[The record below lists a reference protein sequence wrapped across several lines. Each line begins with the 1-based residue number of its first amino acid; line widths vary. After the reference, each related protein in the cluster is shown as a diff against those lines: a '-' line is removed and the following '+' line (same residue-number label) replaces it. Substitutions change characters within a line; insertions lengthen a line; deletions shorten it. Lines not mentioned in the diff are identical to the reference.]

1 MKSKTKQIIM
11 IGVVLFQS
19 LFAYPLITM
28 AEENESKSVNT
39 ETTLEPKVAL
49 EEKTPQKP
57 SLTNNLKQEKTVL
70 QAGETYETVFPDAAL
85 ATVIAKAATGSEDI
99 TQEVSQTDLNKITS
113 LTGTSKGIVDLTGID
128 LLSKLTSLSIS
139 GNQITDIS
147 ALNGLVNLSNL
158 NVSNNKIT
166 SFNLNANSNLPM
178 LSTVNIRSN
187 NLKNINI
194 QDQPKL
200 RTIECDT
207 GSSSELTEVT
217 LKNLPI
223 LIAVGTGSSAYQ
235 NDIVFSS
242 TPGLSKVILENLPS
256 ISSSVRLDHCAI
268 EELVINNLPKVSMV
282 NISYNKI
289 TTLEG
294 LENLSAVNTLYVSE
308 NLVTEIESM
317 HAFPKLQ
324 QLELGWNALTNVV
337 MDQVTAEKFPLLR
350 TMNVSGNNL
359 IKVNIQD
366 QPKLWTF
373 ECDTGSSSELTEVTL
388 KNLPTLIAAGNGSS
402 AYQDDIVFSSTPG
415 LSKVILENLP
425 STNSEVNLDHCAI
438 EELVINNLPKVSVV
452 DISYNKI
459 TTLEGLENL
468 SAVNTLYVSEN
479 LVTEIESMHAFP
491 KLQKLELRWNAL
503 TNVVMDQV
511 TAEKF
516 PLLRTMNVRG
526 NNLIKVNIQDQPKLW
541 TFECDTGNSSEL
553 TEVTLKNLP
562 TLIAASSGSNGTDND
577 IAFSR
582 TPGLSKVI
590 LENLPSTNSEVN
602 LDHCAIEELVINNLP
617 KVSVL
622 DISYNKITTLEG
634 LENLSAVNTL
644 YVSENLVTEIES
656 MHAFP
661 KLQKLELRWNA
672 LTNVV
677 MDQVTAEK
685 FPLLRTMNVRGN
697 NLIKV
702 NIQDQP
708 KLWTFECDTGNSSEL
723 TEVTLK
729 NLPTLIAASSGSNGT
744 DNDIAFSRTPGLSKV
759 ILENLPS
766 TNSEVNLDHC
776 AIEELVINNLPKV
789 SVLDISYNKITTL
802 EGLENLFAVNTLYAS
817 ENLVTEIESMHAF
830 PKLQKLTV
838 DNNHISVLP
847 TSLKTENPVLTTLS
861 AKNQTITLKQKVIVS
876 DLVLDNEVKNFG
888 QITNAKSISNKGTYQ
903 NDQIKWLFEDIKSV
917 NAVDYQFS
925 ESVQEATI
933 QGTFSGKVTQPIKAS
948 KVPVITADAEMN
960 YPKNEAVSEAAFFK
974 DISASVTDDATLTS
988 DFESVVDLAKAG
1000 TYEVTLNAMNEDG
1013 VEAASVTVLVHIA
1026 KSPAPLITTD
1036 KEITYTKNAEVSI
1049 TEFLAAIHA
1058 KTNDGSPIESD
1069 FATAVNWGTAGDYT
1083 VTLKSTNEDGVEA
1096 IPVEVTVHIAKSPA
1110 PVITA
1115 DKEITY
1121 AKNAEVSITEFLA
1134 AIHAKTNDG
1143 SPIES
1148 DFATAVNWGAA
1159 GDYTVTLRSTNEDGV
1174 EAIPVEVTVHI
1185 VEPPAP
1191 TISNVTFD
1199 VDDVQTTESLEAGEL
1214 ISEPLSPTKEGYT
1227 FIGWYDEKT
1236 GGNKWDFT
1244 TDKMPAYN
1252 IILYAQFSKDTNKAE
1267 AAGGDKPST
1276 PSSIKVSPTGQSES
1290 GNLENRFNV
1299 KLPATGDDNATV
1311 LLVVLGLLMLGLFIR
1326 LTQKKCAK

>member
-57 SLTNNLKQEKTVL
+57 TLTNNLKQEKTVL

-113 LTGTSKGIVDLTGID
+113 LTATSKGIVDLTGID

-178 LSTVNIRSN
+178 LSAVDIRSN
-187 NLKNINI
+187 NLKNINV

-200 RTIECDT
+200 WTFKCDT

-223 LIAVGTGSSAYQ
+223 LIVAGNGSSAYQ

-256 ISSSVRLDHCAI
+256 ISSSVRLD
-268 EELVINNLPKVSMV
+268 
-282 NISYNKI
+282 
-289 TTLEG
+289 
-294 LENLSAVNTLYVSE
+294 
-308 NLVTEIESM
+308 
-317 HAFPKLQ
+317 
-324 QLELGWNALTNVV
+324 
-337 MDQVTAEKFPLLR
+337 R
-350 TMNVSGNNL
+350 
-359 IKVNIQD
+359 
-366 QPKLWTF
+366 
-373 ECDTGSSSELTEVTL
+373 
-388 KNLPTLIAAGNGSS
+388 
-402 AYQDDIVFSSTPG
+402 
-415 LSKVILENLP
+415 
-425 STNSEVNLDHCAI
+425 CAI

-452 DISYNKI
+452 IISYNKI

-491 KLQKLELRWNAL
+491 KLQKLELGWNAL

-526 NNLIKVNIQDQPKLW
+526 NNLIKINIQDQPKLW
-541 TFECDTGNSSEL
+541 TFECDTGSSSEL

-562 TLIAASSGSNGTDND
+562 ILIVAGNGSSAYQND
-577 IAFSR
+577 IVFSS

-590 LENLPSTNSEVN
+590 LENLPSISSSVR
-602 LDHCAIEELVINNLP
+602 LDRCAIEELVINNLP
-617 KVSVL
+617 KVSVVI
-622 DISYNKITTLEG
+622 ISYNKITTLEG

-644 YVSENLVTEIES
+644 YVSENLVTEIENL
-656 MHAFP
+656 HAFP
-661 KLQKLELRWNA
+661 KLQ
-672 LTNVV
+672 T
-677 MDQVTAEK
+677 
-685 FPLLRTMNVRGN
+685 
-697 NLIKV
+697 
-702 NIQDQP
+702 
-708 KLWTFECDTGNSSEL
+708 
-723 TEVTLK
+723 
-729 NLPTLIAASSGSNGT
+729 
-744 DNDIAFSRTPGLSKV
+744 
-759 ILENLPS
+759 
-766 TNSEVNLDHC
+766 
-776 AIEELVINNLPKV
+776 
-789 SVLDISYNKITTL
+789 
-802 EGLENLFAVNTLYAS
+802 
-817 ENLVTEIESMHAF
+817 
-830 PKLQKLTV
+830 LTV

-861 AKNQTITLKQKVIVS
+861 AMNQTITLKQKVIVS

-888 QITNAKSISNKGTYQ
+888 QITTAKSISNKGTYQ
-903 NDQIKWLFEDIKSV
+903 NNQIKWLFEDIKSV

-925 ESVQEATI
+925 EPVQEATI

-948 KVPVITADAEMN
+948 KVPVISADAEMN
-960 YPKNEAVSEAAFFK
+960 YPKNETVSEAAFFK

-988 DFESVVDLAKAG
+988 DFESVVDFAKAG
-1000 TYEVTLNAMNEDG
+1000 TYEVTLNAVNEDG
-1013 VEAASVTVLVHIA
+1013 VKAASVTVLVHIA
-1026 KSPAPLITTD
+1026 KSPAPVITAD
-1036 KEITYTKNAEVSI
+1036 KEITYAKNAEVSI

-1058 KTNDGSPIESD
+1058 KTSDGSPIESD
-1069 FATAVNWGTAGDYT
+1069 FATAVKWGTAGDYT
-1083 VTLKSTNEDGVEA
+1083 VTLRSTNEDGVEA

-1134 AIHAKTNDG
+1134 AIHAKTSDG

-1148 DFATAVNWGAA
+1148 DFATAVKWGTA

-1174 EAIPVEVTVHI
+1174 EAIPVEVKVHI
-1185 VEPPAP
+1185 VEPLAP

-1227 FIGWYDEKT
+1227 FIGWYDSKT

-1290 GNLENRFNV
+1290 GNLENRSNI

-1311 LLVVLGLLMLGLFIR
+1311 LLVGFGLLMLGLFIR
-1326 LTQKKCAK
+1326 LTQKKRAK

>member
-1 MKSKTKQIIM
+1 
-11 IGVVLFQS
+11 
-19 LFAYPLITM
+19 
-28 AEENESKSVNT
+28 
-39 ETTLEPKVAL
+39 
-49 EEKTPQKP
+49 
-57 SLTNNLKQEKTVL
+57 
-70 QAGETYETVFPDAAL
+70 
-85 ATVIAKAATGSEDI
+85 
-99 TQEVSQTDLNKITS
+99 
-113 LTGTSKGIVDLTGID
+113 
-128 LLSKLTSLSIS
+128 
-139 GNQITDIS
+139 
-147 ALNGLVNLSNL
+147 
-158 NVSNNKIT
+158 
-166 SFNLNANSNLPM
+166 
-178 LSTVNIRSN
+178 
-187 NLKNINI
+187 
-194 QDQPKL
+194 
-200 RTIECDT
+200 
-207 GSSSELTEVT
+207 
-217 LKNLPI
+217 
-223 LIAVGTGSSAYQ
+223 
-235 NDIVFSS
+235 
-242 TPGLSKVILENLPS
+242 
-256 ISSSVRLDHCAI
+256 
-268 EELVINNLPKVSMV
+268 
-282 NISYNKI
+282 
-289 TTLEG
+289 
-294 LENLSAVNTLYVSE
+294 
-308 NLVTEIESM
+308 
-317 HAFPKLQ
+317 
-324 QLELGWNALTNVV
+324 
-337 MDQVTAEKFPLLR
+337 
-350 TMNVSGNNL
+350 
-359 IKVNIQD
+359 
-366 QPKLWTF
+366 
-373 ECDTGSSSELTEVTL
+373 
-388 KNLPTLIAAGNGSS
+388 
-402 AYQDDIVFSSTPG
+402 
-415 LSKVILENLP
+415 
-425 STNSEVNLDHCAI
+425 
-438 EELVINNLPKVSVV
+438 
-452 DISYNKI
+452 
-459 TTLEGLENL
+459 
-468 SAVNTLYVSEN
+468 
-479 LVTEIESMHAFP
+479 EIESMHAFP

-526 NNLIKVNIQDQPKLW
+526 NNLIKINIQDQPKLW

-602 LDHCAIEELVINNLP
+602 LDNCAIEELVINNLP

-644 YVSENLVTEIES
+644 YV
-656 MHAFP
+656 
-661 KLQKLELRWNA
+661 
-672 LTNVV
+672 
-677 MDQVTAEK
+677 
-685 FPLLRTMNVRGN
+685 
-697 NLIKV
+697 
-702 NIQDQP
+702 
-708 KLWTFECDTGNSSEL
+708 
-723 TEVTLK
+723 
-729 NLPTLIAASSGSNGT
+729 
-744 DNDIAFSRTPGLSKV
+744 
-759 ILENLPS
+759 
-766 TNSEVNLDHC
+766 
-776 AIEELVINNLPKV
+776 
-789 SVLDISYNKITTL
+789 
-802 EGLENLFAVNTLYAS
+802 S

-933 QGTFSGKVTQPIKAS
+933 QGTFSGKVIQPIKAS

-1026 KSPAPLITTD
+1026 KSPAPVITTD

-1069 FATAVNWGTAGDYT
+1069 FATVVNWGTAGDYT

>member
-57 SLTNNLKQEKTVL
+57 TLTNNLKQEKTVL

-113 LTGTSKGIVDLTGID
+113 LTATSKGIVDLTGID

-178 LSTVNIRSN
+178 LSAVDIRSN
-187 NLKNINI
+187 NLKNINV

-200 RTIECDT
+200 WTFKCDT

-217 LKNLPI
+217 LKNLPT
-223 LIAVGTGSSAYQ
+223 LIVAGNGSSAYQ

-256 ISSSVRLDHCAI
+256 ISSSVRLDRCAI

-282 NISYNKI
+282 NISN
-289 TTLEG
+289 
-294 LENLSAVNTLYVSE
+294 
-308 NLVTEIESM
+308 
-317 HAFPKLQ
+317 
-324 QLELGWNALTNVV
+324 
-337 MDQVTAEKFPLLR
+337 
-350 TMNVSGNNL
+350 
-359 IKVNIQD
+359 
-366 QPKLWTF
+366 
-373 ECDTGSSSELTEVTL
+373 
-388 KNLPTLIAAGNGSS
+388 
-402 AYQDDIVFSSTPG
+402 
-415 LSKVILENLP
+415 
-425 STNSEVNLDHCAI
+425 
-438 EELVINNLPKVSVV
+438 
-452 DISYNKI
+452 NKI

-491 KLQKLELRWNAL
+491 KLQKLELGWNAL

-526 NNLIKVNIQDQPKLW
+526 NNLIKINIQDQPKLW
-541 TFECDTGNSSEL
+541 TFECDTGSSSEL

-562 TLIAASSGSNGTDND
+562 ILIAVGNGSSAYQDD
-577 IAFSR
+577 IVFSS

-590 LENLPSTNSEVN
+590 LENLPSTSSEVK

-617 KVSVL
+617 KVSVVI
-622 DISYNKITTLEG
+622 ISYNKITTLEG
-634 LENLSAVNTL
+634 LENLSAVSKIDA
-644 YVSENLVTEIES
+644 YENLVTEIENL
-656 MHAFP
+656 HAFP
-661 KLQKLELRWNA
+661 KLQ
-672 LTNVV
+672 T
-677 MDQVTAEK
+677 
-685 FPLLRTMNVRGN
+685 
-697 NLIKV
+697 
-702 NIQDQP
+702 
-708 KLWTFECDTGNSSEL
+708 
-723 TEVTLK
+723 
-729 NLPTLIAASSGSNGT
+729 
-744 DNDIAFSRTPGLSKV
+744 
-759 ILENLPS
+759 
-766 TNSEVNLDHC
+766 
-776 AIEELVINNLPKV
+776 
-789 SVLDISYNKITTL
+789 
-802 EGLENLFAVNTLYAS
+802 
-817 ENLVTEIESMHAF
+817 
-830 PKLQKLTV
+830 LTV

-861 AKNQTITLKQKVIVS
+861 AMNQTITLKQKVIVS

-888 QITNAKSISNKGTYQ
+888 QITTAKSISNKGTYQ
-903 NDQIKWLFEDIKSV
+903 NNQIKWLFEDIKSV

-925 ESVQEATI
+925 EPVQEATI

-948 KVPVITADAEMN
+948 KVPVISADAEMN
-960 YPKNEAVSEAAFFK
+960 YPKNETVSEAAFFK

-988 DFESVVDLAKAG
+988 DFESVVDFAKAG
-1000 TYEVTLNAMNEDG
+1000 TYEVTLNAVNEDG
-1013 VEAASVTVLVHIA
+1013 VKAASVTVLVHIA
-1026 KSPAPLITTD
+1026 KSPAPVITAD

-1049 TEFLAAIHA
+1049 TEYLAAIHA

-1083 VTLKSTNEDGVEA
+1083 VTLRSTNEDGVEA

-1134 AIHAKTNDG
+1134 AIHAKTSDG

-1148 DFATAVNWGAA
+1148 DFATAVIWSTA
-1159 GDYTVTLRSTNEDGV
+1159 GDYTVTLKSTNEDGV
-1174 EAIPVEVTVHI
+1174 EAIPVEVKVHI
-1185 VEPPAP
+1185 VEPLAP

-1199 VDDVQTTESLEAGEL
+1199 VDDVQTTESLEDGEL

-1227 FIGWYDEKT
+1227 FIGWYDSKT

-1290 GNLENRFNV
+1290 GNLENRSNI

-1311 LLVVLGLLMLGLFIR
+1311 LLVGFGLLMLGLFIR
-1326 LTQKKCAK
+1326 LTQKKRAK

>member
-57 SLTNNLKQEKTVL
+57 TLTNNLKQEKTVL

-113 LTGTSKGIVDLTGID
+113 LTATSKGIVDLTGID

-178 LSTVNIRSN
+178 LSAVDIRSN
-187 NLKNINI
+187 NLKNINV

-200 RTIECDT
+200 WTFKCDT

-217 LKNLPI
+217 LKNLPT
-223 LIAVGTGSSAYQ
+223 LIVAGNGSSAYQ

-256 ISSSVRLDHCAI
+256 ISSSVRLDRCAI

-282 NISYNKI
+282 NISN
-289 TTLEG
+289 
-294 LENLSAVNTLYVSE
+294 
-308 NLVTEIESM
+308 
-317 HAFPKLQ
+317 
-324 QLELGWNALTNVV
+324 
-337 MDQVTAEKFPLLR
+337 
-350 TMNVSGNNL
+350 
-359 IKVNIQD
+359 
-366 QPKLWTF
+366 
-373 ECDTGSSSELTEVTL
+373 
-388 KNLPTLIAAGNGSS
+388 
-402 AYQDDIVFSSTPG
+402 
-415 LSKVILENLP
+415 
-425 STNSEVNLDHCAI
+425 
-438 EELVINNLPKVSVV
+438 
-452 DISYNKI
+452 NKI

-491 KLQKLELRWNAL
+491 KLQKLELGWNAL

-526 NNLIKVNIQDQPKLW
+526 NNLIKINIQDQPKLW
-541 TFECDTGNSSEL
+541 TFECDTGSSSEL

-562 TLIAASSGSNGTDND
+562 ILIAVGNGSSAYQDD
-577 IAFSR
+577 IVFSS

-590 LENLPSTNSEVN
+590 LENLPSTSSEVK

-617 KVSVL
+617 KVSVVI
-622 DISYNKITTLEG
+622 ISYNKITTLEG
-634 LENLSAVNTL
+634 LENLSAVSKIDA
-644 YVSENLVTEIES
+644 YENLVTEIENL
-656 MHAFP
+656 HAFP
-661 KLQKLELRWNA
+661 KLQ
-672 LTNVV
+672 T
-677 MDQVTAEK
+677 
-685 FPLLRTMNVRGN
+685 
-697 NLIKV
+697 
-702 NIQDQP
+702 
-708 KLWTFECDTGNSSEL
+708 
-723 TEVTLK
+723 
-729 NLPTLIAASSGSNGT
+729 
-744 DNDIAFSRTPGLSKV
+744 
-759 ILENLPS
+759 
-766 TNSEVNLDHC
+766 
-776 AIEELVINNLPKV
+776 
-789 SVLDISYNKITTL
+789 
-802 EGLENLFAVNTLYAS
+802 
-817 ENLVTEIESMHAF
+817 
-830 PKLQKLTV
+830 LTV

-861 AKNQTITLKQKVIVS
+861 AMNQTITLKQKVIVL

-888 QITNAKSISNKGTYQ
+888 QITTAKSISNKGTYQ
-903 NDQIKWLFEDIKSV
+903 NNQIKWLFEDIKSV

-925 ESVQEATI
+925 EPVQEATI

-948 KVPVITADAEMN
+948 KVPVISADAEMN
-960 YPKNEAVSEAAFFK
+960 YPKNETVSEAAFFK

-988 DFESVVDLAKAG
+988 DFESVVDFAKAG
-1000 TYEVTLNAMNEDG
+1000 TYEVTLNAVNEDG
-1013 VEAASVTVLVHIA
+1013 VKAASVTVLVHIA
-1026 KSPAPLITTD
+1026 KSPAPVITAD

-1049 TEFLAAIHA
+1049 TEYLAAMHA

-1083 VTLKSTNEDGVEA
+1083 VTLRSTNEDGVEA

-1134 AIHAKTNDG
+1134 AIHAKTSDG

-1148 DFATAVNWGAA
+1148 DFATAVIWSTA
-1159 GDYTVTLRSTNEDGV
+1159 GDYTVTLKSTNEDGV
-1174 EAIPVEVTVHI
+1174 EAIPVEVKVHI
-1185 VEPPAP
+1185 VEPLAP

-1227 FIGWYDEKT
+1227 FIGWYDSKT

-1290 GNLENRFNV
+1290 GNLENRSNI

-1311 LLVVLGLLMLGLFIR
+1311 LLVGFGLLMLGLFIR
-1326 LTQKKCAK
+1326 LTQKKRAK

>member
-57 SLTNNLKQEKTVL
+57 TLTNNLKQEKTVL

-113 LTGTSKGIVDLTGID
+113 LTATSKGIVDLTGID

-178 LSTVNIRSN
+178 LSAVDIRSN
-187 NLKNINI
+187 NLKNINV

-200 RTIECDT
+200 WTFKCDT

-217 LKNLPI
+217 LKNLPT
-223 LIAVGTGSSAYQ
+223 LIVAGNGSSAYQ

-256 ISSSVRLDHCAI
+256 ISSSVRLDRCAI

-282 NISYNKI
+282 NISN
-289 TTLEG
+289 
-294 LENLSAVNTLYVSE
+294 
-308 NLVTEIESM
+308 
-317 HAFPKLQ
+317 
-324 QLELGWNALTNVV
+324 
-337 MDQVTAEKFPLLR
+337 
-350 TMNVSGNNL
+350 
-359 IKVNIQD
+359 
-366 QPKLWTF
+366 
-373 ECDTGSSSELTEVTL
+373 
-388 KNLPTLIAAGNGSS
+388 
-402 AYQDDIVFSSTPG
+402 
-415 LSKVILENLP
+415 
-425 STNSEVNLDHCAI
+425 
-438 EELVINNLPKVSVV
+438 
-452 DISYNKI
+452 NKI

-491 KLQKLELRWNAL
+491 KLQKLELGWNAL

-526 NNLIKVNIQDQPKLW
+526 NNLIKINIQDQPKLW
-541 TFECDTGNSSEL
+541 TFECDTGSSSEL

-562 TLIAASSGSNGTDND
+562 ILIAVGNGSSAYQDD
-577 IAFSR
+577 IVFSS

-590 LENLPSTNSEVN
+590 LENLPSTSSEVK

-617 KVSVL
+617 KVSVVI
-622 DISYNKITTLEG
+622 ISYNKITTLEG
-634 LENLSAVNTL
+634 LENLSAVSKIDA
-644 YVSENLVTEIES
+644 YENLVTEIENL
-656 MHAFP
+656 HAFP
-661 KLQKLELRWNA
+661 KLQ
-672 LTNVV
+672 T
-677 MDQVTAEK
+677 
-685 FPLLRTMNVRGN
+685 
-697 NLIKV
+697 
-702 NIQDQP
+702 
-708 KLWTFECDTGNSSEL
+708 
-723 TEVTLK
+723 
-729 NLPTLIAASSGSNGT
+729 
-744 DNDIAFSRTPGLSKV
+744 
-759 ILENLPS
+759 
-766 TNSEVNLDHC
+766 
-776 AIEELVINNLPKV
+776 
-789 SVLDISYNKITTL
+789 
-802 EGLENLFAVNTLYAS
+802 
-817 ENLVTEIESMHAF
+817 
-830 PKLQKLTV
+830 LTV

-861 AKNQTITLKQKVIVS
+861 AMNQTITLKQKVIVS

-888 QITNAKSISNKGTYQ
+888 QITTAKSISNKGTYQ
-903 NDQIKWLFEDIKSV
+903 NNQIKWLFEDIKSV

-925 ESVQEATI
+925 EPVQEATI

-948 KVPVITADAEMN
+948 KVPVISADAEMN
-960 YPKNEAVSEAAFFK
+960 YPKNETVSEAAFFK

-988 DFESVVDLAKAG
+988 DFESVVDFAKAG
-1000 TYEVTLNAMNEDG
+1000 TYEVTLNAVNEDG
-1013 VEAASVTVLVHIA
+1013 VKAASVTVLVHIA
-1026 KSPAPLITTD
+1026 KSPAPVITAD

-1049 TEFLAAIHA
+1049 TEYFAAIHA

-1069 FATAVNWGTAGDYT
+1069 FATAVNWGTAGDYTVTLRSTNEDGVEAIPVEVTVHIAKSPAPVITADKEITYAKNAEVSITEFLAAIHAKTSDGSSIEADLDTAVTWGPAGGYTVTLRSTNEDGVEAIPVEVTVHIAKSPAPVITADKEITYAKNAEVSITEFLAAIHAKTSDGSSIEADLDTAVTWGTAGGYTVTLRSTNEDGVEAIPVEVTVHIAKSPAPVITADKEITYAKNAEVSITEFLAAIHAKTSDGSSIEADLDTAVTWGTAGGYTVTLRSTNEDGVEAIPVEVTVHIAKSPAPVITADKEITYAKNAEVSITEFLAAIHAKTSDGSPIDSDFATAVIWSTAGDYT

-1134 AIHAKTNDG
+1134 AIHAKTSDG

-1148 DFATAVNWGAA
+1148 DFATAVIWSTA
-1159 GDYTVTLRSTNEDGV
+1159 GDYTVTLKSTNEDGV
-1174 EAIPVEVTVHI
+1174 EAIPVEVKVHI
-1185 VEPPAP
+1185 VEPLAP

-1227 FIGWYDEKT
+1227 FIGWYDSKT

-1290 GNLENRFNV
+1290 GNLENRSNI

-1311 LLVVLGLLMLGLFIR
+1311 LLVGFGLLMLGLFIR
-1326 LTQKKCAK
+1326 LTQKKRAK

>member
-57 SLTNNLKQEKTVL
+57 TLTNNLKQEKTVL

-113 LTGTSKGIVDLTGID
+113 LTATSKGIVDLTGID

-178 LSTVNIRSN
+178 LSAVDIRSN
-187 NLKNINI
+187 NLKNINV

-200 RTIECDT
+200 WTFKCDT

-217 LKNLPI
+217 LKNLPT
-223 LIAVGTGSSAYQ
+223 LIVAGNGSSAYQ

-256 ISSSVRLDHCAI
+256 ISSSVRLDRCAI

-282 NISYNKI
+282 NISN
-289 TTLEG
+289 
-294 LENLSAVNTLYVSE
+294 
-308 NLVTEIESM
+308 
-317 HAFPKLQ
+317 
-324 QLELGWNALTNVV
+324 
-337 MDQVTAEKFPLLR
+337 
-350 TMNVSGNNL
+350 
-359 IKVNIQD
+359 
-366 QPKLWTF
+366 
-373 ECDTGSSSELTEVTL
+373 
-388 KNLPTLIAAGNGSS
+388 
-402 AYQDDIVFSSTPG
+402 
-415 LSKVILENLP
+415 
-425 STNSEVNLDHCAI
+425 
-438 EELVINNLPKVSVV
+438 
-452 DISYNKI
+452 NKI

-491 KLQKLELRWNAL
+491 KLQKLELGWNAL

-526 NNLIKVNIQDQPKLW
+526 NNLIKINIQDQPKLW
-541 TFECDTGNSSEL
+541 TFECDTGSSSEL

-562 TLIAASSGSNGTDND
+562 ILIAVGNGSSAYQDD
-577 IAFSR
+577 IVFSS

-590 LENLPSTNSEVN
+590 LENLPSTSSEVK

-617 KVSVL
+617 KVSVVI
-622 DISYNKITTLEG
+622 ISYNKITTLEG
-634 LENLSAVNTL
+634 LENLSAVSKIDA
-644 YVSENLVTEIES
+644 YENLVTEIENL
-656 MHAFP
+656 HAFP
-661 KLQKLELRWNA
+661 KLQ
-672 LTNVV
+672 T
-677 MDQVTAEK
+677 
-685 FPLLRTMNVRGN
+685 
-697 NLIKV
+697 
-702 NIQDQP
+702 
-708 KLWTFECDTGNSSEL
+708 
-723 TEVTLK
+723 
-729 NLPTLIAASSGSNGT
+729 
-744 DNDIAFSRTPGLSKV
+744 
-759 ILENLPS
+759 
-766 TNSEVNLDHC
+766 
-776 AIEELVINNLPKV
+776 
-789 SVLDISYNKITTL
+789 
-802 EGLENLFAVNTLYAS
+802 
-817 ENLVTEIESMHAF
+817 
-830 PKLQKLTV
+830 LTV

-861 AKNQTITLKQKVIVS
+861 AMNQTITLKQKVIVS

-888 QITNAKSISNKGTYQ
+888 QITTAKSISNKGTYQ
-903 NDQIKWLFEDIKSV
+903 NNQIKWLFEDIKSV

-925 ESVQEATI
+925 EPVQEATI

-948 KVPVITADAEMN
+948 KVPVISADAEMN
-960 YPKNEAVSEAAFFK
+960 YPKNETVSEAAFFK

-988 DFESVVDLAKAG
+988 DFESVVDFAKAG
-1000 TYEVTLNAMNEDG
+1000 TYEVTLNAVNEDG
-1013 VEAASVTVLVHIA
+1013 VKAASVTVLVHIA
-1026 KSPAPLITTD
+1026 KSPAPVITAD

-1049 TEFLAAIHA
+1049 TEYLAAIHA
-1058 KTNDGSPIESD
+1058 KTNDGSSIESD
-1069 FATAVNWGTAGDYT
+1069 FATAVKWGTAGDYT
-1083 VTLKSTNEDGVEA
+1083 VTLRSTNEDGVEA

-1134 AIHAKTNDG
+1134 AIHAKTSDG
-1143 SPIES
+1143 SSIEA
-1148 DFATAVNWGAA
+1148 DLDTAVTWGTA
-1159 GDYTVTLRSTNEDGV
+1159 GDYTVTLKSTNEDGV
-1174 EAIPVEVTVHI
+1174 EAIPVEVKVHI
-1185 VEPPAP
+1185 VEPLAP

-1227 FIGWYDEKT
+1227 FIGWYDSKT

-1290 GNLENRFNV
+1290 GNLENRSNI

-1311 LLVVLGLLMLGLFIR
+1311 LLVGFGLLMLGLFIR
-1326 LTQKKCAK
+1326 LTQKKRAK

>member
-1 MKSKTKQIIM
+1 MNSKTKQIIM

-39 ETTLEPKVAL
+39 ETTLEPKVAH
-49 EEKTPQKP
+49 EEKTPQKTT
-57 SLTNNLKQEKTVL
+57 LTNNLKQVKTVL
-70 QAGETYETVFPDAAL
+70 QSGETYETVFPDAAL
-85 ATVIAKAATGSEDI
+85 ATVIAKAATGSEEI

-113 LTGTSKGIVDLTGID
+113 LTATSKGIVDLTGID
-128 LLSKLTSLSIS
+128 LLSKLISLSIS

-147 ALNGLVNLSNL
+147 ALNGLTNLSNL

-187 NLKNINI
+187 NLKNINV

-207 GSSSELTEVT
+207 GSSSELIEVT

-308 NLVTEIESM
+308 NLVTEIE
-317 HAFPKLQ
+317 
-324 QLELGWNALTNVV
+324 N
-337 MDQVTAEKFPLLR
+337 
-350 TMNVSGNNL
+350 
-359 IKVNIQD
+359 
-366 QPKLWTF
+366 
-373 ECDTGSSSELTEVTL
+373 
-388 KNLPTLIAAGNGSS
+388 
-402 AYQDDIVFSSTPG
+402 
-415 LSKVILENLP
+415 
-425 STNSEVNLDHCAI
+425 
-438 EELVINNLPKVSVV
+438 
-452 DISYNKI
+452 
-459 TTLEGLENL
+459 
-468 SAVNTLYVSEN
+468 
-479 LVTEIESMHAFP
+479 MHAFP
-491 KLQKLELRWNAL
+491 KLQKLELGWNAL

-526 NNLIKVNIQDQPKLW
+526 NNLIKINIQDQPKLW
-541 TFECDTGNSSEL
+541 TFECDTGSSSEL

-562 TLIAASSGSNGTDND
+562 ILIAIGNGSSAYQDD
-577 IAFSR
+577 IVFSS

-590 LENLPSTNSEVN
+590 LENLPSTSSEVK

-617 KVSVL
+617 KVSVVI
-622 DISYNKITTLEG
+622 ISYNKITTLEG
-634 LENLSAVNTL
+634 LENLSAVSKIDA
-644 YVSENLVTEIES
+644 YENLVTEIENL
-656 MHAFP
+656 HAFP
-661 KLQKLELRWNA
+661 KLQ
-672 LTNVV
+672 T
-677 MDQVTAEK
+677 
-685 FPLLRTMNVRGN
+685 
-697 NLIKV
+697 
-702 NIQDQP
+702 
-708 KLWTFECDTGNSSEL
+708 
-723 TEVTLK
+723 
-729 NLPTLIAASSGSNGT
+729 
-744 DNDIAFSRTPGLSKV
+744 
-759 ILENLPS
+759 
-766 TNSEVNLDHC
+766 
-776 AIEELVINNLPKV
+776 
-789 SVLDISYNKITTL
+789 
-802 EGLENLFAVNTLYAS
+802 
-817 ENLVTEIESMHAF
+817 
-830 PKLQKLTV
+830 LTV

-861 AKNQTITLKQKVIVS
+861 AMNQTITLKQKVIVS

-888 QITNAKSISNKGTYQ
+888 QITTAKSISNKGTYQ
-903 NDQIKWLFEDIKSV
+903 NNQIKWLFEDIKSV

-925 ESVQEATI
+925 EPVQEATI

-948 KVPVITADAEMN
+948 KVPVIRADAEMN
-960 YPKNEAVSEAAFFK
+960 YPKNETVSEAAFFK
-974 DISASVTDDATLTS
+974 DISASVTDDATLAS
-988 DFESVVDLAKAG
+988 DFESVVDFAKAG
-1000 TYEVTLNAMNEDG
+1000 TYEVTLNAVNEDG
-1013 VEAASVTVLVHIA
+1013 VKAASVTVLVHIA
-1026 KSPAPLITTD
+1026 KSPAPVITTD

-1083 VTLKSTNEDGVEA
+1083 VTLRSTNEDGVEAIPIEVIVHISKSPAPVITADKEITYTKNAEVSIMEFLAAIHAKTNDGSPIESDFATAVNWGTAGDYTVTLRSTNEDGVEA

-1148 DFATAVNWGAA
+1148 DFATAVTWSTA

-1185 VEPPAP
+1185 VEPLAP

-1214 ISEPLSPTKEGYT
+1214 ISEPLSPTKESYT
-1227 FIGWYDEKT
+1227 FIGWYDSKT

-1252 IILYAQFSKDTNKAE
+1252 IILYAQFSEDTNKAE

-1276 PSSIKVSPTGQSES
+1276 PSSIKISPTGQSES
-1290 GNLENRFNV
+1290 GNLENRSNV

-1311 LLVVLGLLMLGLFIR
+1311 LLVGLGLLMLGLFIR
-1326 LTQKKCAK
+1326 FTQKKHAK

>member
-57 SLTNNLKQEKTVL
+57 TLTNNLKQEKTVL

-113 LTGTSKGIVDLTGID
+113 LTATSKGIVDLTGID

-178 LSTVNIRSN
+178 LSAVDIRSN
-187 NLKNINI
+187 NLKNINV

-200 RTIECDT
+200 WTFKCDT

-217 LKNLPI
+217 LKNLPT
-223 LIAVGTGSSAYQ
+223 LIVAGNGSSAYQ

-256 ISSSVRLDHCAI
+256 ISSSVRLDRCAI

-282 NISYNKI
+282 NISN
-289 TTLEG
+289 
-294 LENLSAVNTLYVSE
+294 
-308 NLVTEIESM
+308 
-317 HAFPKLQ
+317 
-324 QLELGWNALTNVV
+324 
-337 MDQVTAEKFPLLR
+337 
-350 TMNVSGNNL
+350 
-359 IKVNIQD
+359 
-366 QPKLWTF
+366 
-373 ECDTGSSSELTEVTL
+373 
-388 KNLPTLIAAGNGSS
+388 
-402 AYQDDIVFSSTPG
+402 
-415 LSKVILENLP
+415 
-425 STNSEVNLDHCAI
+425 
-438 EELVINNLPKVSVV
+438 
-452 DISYNKI
+452 NKI

-491 KLQKLELRWNAL
+491 KLQKLELGWNAL

-526 NNLIKVNIQDQPKLW
+526 NNLIKINIQDQPKLW
-541 TFECDTGNSSEL
+541 TFECDTGSSSEL

-562 TLIAASSGSNGTDND
+562 IFIAVGNGSSAYQDD
-577 IAFSR
+577 IVFSS

-590 LENLPSTNSEVN
+590 LENLPSTSSEVK

-617 KVSVL
+617 KVSVVI
-622 DISYNKITTLEG
+622 ISYNKITTLEG
-634 LENLSAVNTL
+634 LENLSAVSKIDA
-644 YVSENLVTEIES
+644 YENLVTEIENL
-656 MHAFP
+656 HAFP
-661 KLQKLELRWNA
+661 KLQ
-672 LTNVV
+672 T
-677 MDQVTAEK
+677 
-685 FPLLRTMNVRGN
+685 
-697 NLIKV
+697 
-702 NIQDQP
+702 
-708 KLWTFECDTGNSSEL
+708 
-723 TEVTLK
+723 
-729 NLPTLIAASSGSNGT
+729 
-744 DNDIAFSRTPGLSKV
+744 
-759 ILENLPS
+759 
-766 TNSEVNLDHC
+766 
-776 AIEELVINNLPKV
+776 
-789 SVLDISYNKITTL
+789 
-802 EGLENLFAVNTLYAS
+802 
-817 ENLVTEIESMHAF
+817 
-830 PKLQKLTV
+830 LTV

-861 AKNQTITLKQKVIVS
+861 AMNQTITLKQKVIVS

-888 QITNAKSISNKGTYQ
+888 QITTAKSISNKGTYQ
-903 NDQIKWLFEDIKSV
+903 NNQIKWLFEDIKSV

-925 ESVQEATI
+925 EPVQEATI

-948 KVPVITADAEMN
+948 KVPVISADAEMN
-960 YPKNEAVSEAAFFK
+960 YPKNETVSEAAFFK

-988 DFESVVDLAKAG
+988 DFESVVDFAKAG
-1000 TYEVTLNAMNEDG
+1000 TYEVTLNAVNEDG
-1013 VEAASVTVLVHIA
+1013 VKAASVTVLVHIA
-1026 KSPAPLITTD
+1026 KSPAPVITAD

-1049 TEFLAAIHA
+1049 TEYLAAIHA

-1083 VTLKSTNEDGVEA
+1083 VTLRSTNEDGVEA

-1134 AIHAKTNDG
+1134 AIHAKTSDG

-1148 DFATAVNWGAA
+1148 DFATAVIWSTA
-1159 GDYTVTLRSTNEDGV
+1159 GDYTVTLKSTNEDGV
-1174 EAIPVEVTVHI
+1174 EAIPVEVKVHI
-1185 VEPPAP
+1185 VEPLAP

-1227 FIGWYDEKT
+1227 FIGWYDSKT

-1290 GNLENRFNV
+1290 GNLENRSNI

-1311 LLVVLGLLMLGLFIR
+1311 LLVGFGLLMLGLFIR
-1326 LTQKKCAK
+1326 LTQKKRAK

>member
-57 SLTNNLKQEKTVL
+57 TLTNNLKQEKTVL

-113 LTGTSKGIVDLTGID
+113 LTATSKGIVDLTGID

-178 LSTVNIRSN
+178 LSAVDIRSN
-187 NLKNINI
+187 NLKNINV

-200 RTIECDT
+200 WTFKCDT

-217 LKNLPI
+217 LKNLPT
-223 LIAVGTGSSAYQ
+223 LIVAGNGSSAYQ

-256 ISSSVRLDHCAI
+256 ISSSVRLDRCAI

-282 NISYNKI
+282 NISNNKI

-294 LENLSAVNTLYVSE
+294 LENLTAVNNLYASE
-308 NLVTEIESM
+308 NLVTEIENI

-324 QLELGWNALTNVV
+324 NLELGWNALTNVV
-337 MDQVTAEKFPLLR
+337 MDQVTAEKLPLLR
-350 TMNVSGNNL
+350 TMDVRGNNL
-359 IKVNIQD
+359 IKINIQD

-388 KNLPTLIAAGNGSS
+388 KNLPILIAVGNGSS

-425 STNSEVNLDHCAI
+425 STSSEVKLDHCAI

-452 DISYNKI
+452 IISYNKI

-468 SAVNTLYVSEN
+468 SAVSKIDAYEN
-479 LVTEIESMHAFP
+479 LVTEIENLHAFP
-491 KLQKLELRWNAL
+491 KLQ
-503 TNVVMDQV
+503 T
-511 TAEKF
+511 
-516 PLLRTMNVRG
+516 
-526 NNLIKVNIQDQPKLW
+526 
-541 TFECDTGNSSEL
+541 
-553 TEVTLKNLP
+553 
-562 TLIAASSGSNGTDND
+562 
-577 IAFSR
+577 
-582 TPGLSKVI
+582 
-590 LENLPSTNSEVN
+590 
-602 LDHCAIEELVINNLP
+602 
-617 KVSVL
+617 
-622 DISYNKITTLEG
+622 
-634 LENLSAVNTL
+634 
-644 YVSENLVTEIES
+644 
-656 MHAFP
+656 
-661 KLQKLELRWNA
+661 
-672 LTNVV
+672 
-677 MDQVTAEK
+677 
-685 FPLLRTMNVRGN
+685 
-697 NLIKV
+697 
-702 NIQDQP
+702 
-708 KLWTFECDTGNSSEL
+708 
-723 TEVTLK
+723 
-729 NLPTLIAASSGSNGT
+729 
-744 DNDIAFSRTPGLSKV
+744 
-759 ILENLPS
+759 
-766 TNSEVNLDHC
+766 
-776 AIEELVINNLPKV
+776 
-789 SVLDISYNKITTL
+789 
-802 EGLENLFAVNTLYAS
+802 
-817 ENLVTEIESMHAF
+817 
-830 PKLQKLTV
+830 LTV

-861 AKNQTITLKQKVIVS
+861 AMNQTITLKQKVIVS

-888 QITNAKSISNKGTYQ
+888 QITTAKSISNKGTYQ
-903 NDQIKWLFEDIKSV
+903 NNQIKWLFEDIKSV

-925 ESVQEATI
+925 EPVQEATI

-948 KVPVITADAEMN
+948 KVPVISADAEMN
-960 YPKNEAVSEAAFFK
+960 YPKNETVSEAAFFK

-988 DFESVVDLAKAG
+988 DFESVVDFAKAG
-1000 TYEVTLNAMNEDG
+1000 TYEVTLNAVNEDG
-1013 VEAASVTVLVHIA
+1013 VKAASVTVLVHIA
-1026 KSPAPLITTD
+1026 KSPAPVITAD

-1049 TEFLAAIHA
+1049 TEYLAAIHA

-1083 VTLKSTNEDGVEA
+1083 VTLRSTNEDGVEA

-1134 AIHAKTNDG
+1134 AIHAKTSDG
-1143 SPIES
+1143 S
-1148 DFATAVNWGAA
+1148 
-1159 GDYTVTLRSTNEDGV
+1159 
-1174 EAIPVEVTVHI
+1174 
-1185 VEPPAP
+1185 
-1191 TISNVTFD
+1191 
-1199 VDDVQTTESLEAGEL
+1199 
-1214 ISEPLSPTKEGYT
+1214 
-1227 FIGWYDEKT
+1227 
-1236 GGNKWDFT
+1236 
-1244 TDKMPAYN
+1244 
-1252 IILYAQFSKDTNKAE
+1252 
-1267 AAGGDKPST
+1267 
-1276 PSSIKVSPTGQSES
+1276 
-1290 GNLENRFNV
+1290 
-1299 KLPATGDDNATV
+1299 
-1311 LLVVLGLLMLGLFIR
+1311 
-1326 LTQKKCAK
+1326 

>member
-57 SLTNNLKQEKTVL
+57 TLTNNLKQEKTVL

-113 LTGTSKGIVDLTGID
+113 LTATSKGIVDLTGID

-178 LSTVNIRSN
+178 LSAVDIRSN
-187 NLKNINI
+187 NLKNINV

-200 RTIECDT
+200 WTFKCDT

-217 LKNLPI
+217 LKNLPT
-223 LIAVGTGSSAYQ
+223 LIVAGNGSSAYQ

-256 ISSSVRLDHCAI
+256 ISSSVRLD
-268 EELVINNLPKVSMV
+268 
-282 NISYNKI
+282 
-289 TTLEG
+289 
-294 LENLSAVNTLYVSE
+294 
-308 NLVTEIESM
+308 
-317 HAFPKLQ
+317 
-324 QLELGWNALTNVV
+324 
-337 MDQVTAEKFPLLR
+337 R
-350 TMNVSGNNL
+350 
-359 IKVNIQD
+359 
-366 QPKLWTF
+366 
-373 ECDTGSSSELTEVTL
+373 
-388 KNLPTLIAAGNGSS
+388 
-402 AYQDDIVFSSTPG
+402 
-415 LSKVILENLP
+415 
-425 STNSEVNLDHCAI
+425 CAI

-452 DISYNKI
+452 IISYNKI

-491 KLQKLELRWNAL
+491 KLQKLELGWNAL

-526 NNLIKVNIQDQPKLW
+526 NNLIKINIQDQPKLW
-541 TFECDTGNSSEL
+541 TFECDTGSSSEL

-562 TLIAASSGSNGTDND
+562 ILIAVGNGSSAYQDD
-577 IAFSR
+577 IVFSS

-590 LENLPSTNSEVN
+590 LENLPSTSSEVK

-617 KVSVL
+617 KVSVVI
-622 DISYNKITTLEG
+622 ISYNKITTLEG
-634 LENLSAVNTL
+634 LENLSAVSKIDA
-644 YVSENLVTEIES
+644 YENLVTEIENL
-656 MHAFP
+656 HAFP
-661 KLQKLELRWNA
+661 KLQ
-672 LTNVV
+672 T
-677 MDQVTAEK
+677 
-685 FPLLRTMNVRGN
+685 
-697 NLIKV
+697 
-702 NIQDQP
+702 
-708 KLWTFECDTGNSSEL
+708 
-723 TEVTLK
+723 
-729 NLPTLIAASSGSNGT
+729 
-744 DNDIAFSRTPGLSKV
+744 
-759 ILENLPS
+759 
-766 TNSEVNLDHC
+766 
-776 AIEELVINNLPKV
+776 
-789 SVLDISYNKITTL
+789 
-802 EGLENLFAVNTLYAS
+802 
-817 ENLVTEIESMHAF
+817 
-830 PKLQKLTV
+830 LTV

-861 AKNQTITLKQKVIVS
+861 AMNQTITLKQKVIVS

-888 QITNAKSISNKGTYQ
+888 QITTAKSISNKGTYQ
-903 NDQIKWLFEDIKSV
+903 NNQIKWLFEDIKSV

-925 ESVQEATI
+925 EPVQEATI

-948 KVPVITADAEMN
+948 KVPVISADAEMN
-960 YPKNEAVSEAAFFK
+960 YPKNETVSEAAFFK

-988 DFESVVDLAKAG
+988 DFESVVDFAKAG
-1000 TYEVTLNAMNEDG
+1000 TYEVTLNAVNEDG
-1013 VEAASVTVLVHIA
+1013 VKAASVTVLVHIA
-1026 KSPAPLITTD
+1026 KSPAPVITAD

-1049 TEFLAAIHA
+1049 TEYLAAIHA

-1083 VTLKSTNEDGVEA
+1083 VTLRSTNEDGVEA

-1134 AIHAKTNDG
+1134 AIHAKTSDG
-1143 SPIES
+1143 SSIEA
-1148 DFATAVNWGAA
+1148 DLDTAVTWGTA

-1185 VEPPAP
+1185 AKSPAP
-1191 TISNVTFD
+1191 VIT
-1199 VDDVQTTESLEAGEL
+1199 A
-1214 ISEPLSPTKEGYT
+1214 
-1227 FIGWYDEKT
+1227 
-1236 GGNKWDFT
+1236 
-1244 TDKMPAYN
+1244 DK
-1252 IILYAQFSKDTNKAE
+1252 
-1267 AAGGDKPST
+1267 
-1276 PSSIKVSPTGQSES
+1276 
-1290 GNLENRFNV
+1290 
-1299 KLPATGDDNATV
+1299 
-1311 LLVVLGLLMLGLFIR
+1311 
-1326 LTQKKCAK
+1326 

>member
-57 SLTNNLKQEKTVL
+57 TLTNNLKQEKTVL

-113 LTGTSKGIVDLTGID
+113 LTATSKGIVDLTGID

-178 LSTVNIRSN
+178 LSAVDIRSN
-187 NLKNINI
+187 NLKNINV

-200 RTIECDT
+200 WTFKCDT

-217 LKNLPI
+217 LKNLPT
-223 LIAVGTGSSAYQ
+223 LIVAGNGSSAYQ

-256 ISSSVRLDHCAI
+256 ISSSVRLDRCAI

-282 NISYNKI
+282 NISN
-289 TTLEG
+289 
-294 LENLSAVNTLYVSE
+294 
-308 NLVTEIESM
+308 
-317 HAFPKLQ
+317 
-324 QLELGWNALTNVV
+324 
-337 MDQVTAEKFPLLR
+337 
-350 TMNVSGNNL
+350 
-359 IKVNIQD
+359 
-366 QPKLWTF
+366 
-373 ECDTGSSSELTEVTL
+373 
-388 KNLPTLIAAGNGSS
+388 
-402 AYQDDIVFSSTPG
+402 
-415 LSKVILENLP
+415 
-425 STNSEVNLDHCAI
+425 
-438 EELVINNLPKVSVV
+438 
-452 DISYNKI
+452 NKI

-491 KLQKLELRWNAL
+491 KLQKLELGWNAL

-526 NNLIKVNIQDQPKLW
+526 NNLIKINIQDQPKLW
-541 TFECDTGNSSEL
+541 TFECDTGSSSEL

-562 TLIAASSGSNGTDND
+562 ILIAVGNGSSAYQDD
-577 IAFSR
+577 IVFSS

-590 LENLPSTNSEVN
+590 LENLPSTSSEVK

-617 KVSVL
+617 KVSVVI
-622 DISYNKITTLEG
+622 ISYNKITTLEG
-634 LENLSAVNTL
+634 LENLSAVSKIDA
-644 YVSENLVTEIES
+644 YENLVTEIENL
-656 MHAFP
+656 HAFP
-661 KLQKLELRWNA
+661 KLQ
-672 LTNVV
+672 T
-677 MDQVTAEK
+677 
-685 FPLLRTMNVRGN
+685 
-697 NLIKV
+697 
-702 NIQDQP
+702 
-708 KLWTFECDTGNSSEL
+708 
-723 TEVTLK
+723 
-729 NLPTLIAASSGSNGT
+729 
-744 DNDIAFSRTPGLSKV
+744 
-759 ILENLPS
+759 
-766 TNSEVNLDHC
+766 
-776 AIEELVINNLPKV
+776 
-789 SVLDISYNKITTL
+789 
-802 EGLENLFAVNTLYAS
+802 
-817 ENLVTEIESMHAF
+817 
-830 PKLQKLTV
+830 LTV

-861 AKNQTITLKQKVIVS
+861 AMNQTITLKQKVIVS

-888 QITNAKSISNKGTYQ
+888 QITTAKSISNKGTYQ
-903 NDQIKWLFEDIKSV
+903 NNQIKWLFEDIKSV

-925 ESVQEATI
+925 EPVQEATI

-948 KVPVITADAEMN
+948 KVPVISADAEMN
-960 YPKNEAVSEAAFFK
+960 YPKNETVSEAAFFK

-988 DFESVVDLAKAG
+988 DFESVVDFAKAG
-1000 TYEVTLNAMNEDG
+1000 TYEVTLNAVNEDG
-1013 VEAASVTVLVHIA
+1013 VKAASVTVLVHIA
-1026 KSPAPLITTD
+1026 KSPAPVITAD

-1049 TEFLAAIHA
+1049 TEYLAAIHA

-1069 FATAVNWGTAGDYT
+1069 FATAVTWGTAGDYT
-1083 VTLKSTNEDGVEA
+1083 VTLRSTNEDGVEA

-1134 AIHAKTNDG
+1134 A
-1143 SPIES
+1143 
-1148 DFATAVNWGAA
+1148 
-1159 GDYTVTLRSTNEDGV
+1159 
-1174 EAIPVEVTVHI
+1174 
-1185 VEPPAP
+1185 
-1191 TISNVTFD
+1191 
-1199 VDDVQTTESLEAGEL
+1199 
-1214 ISEPLSPTKEGYT
+1214 
-1227 FIGWYDEKT
+1227 
-1236 GGNKWDFT
+1236 
-1244 TDKMPAYN
+1244 
-1252 IILYAQFSKDTNKAE
+1252 
-1267 AAGGDKPST
+1267 
-1276 PSSIKVSPTGQSES
+1276 
-1290 GNLENRFNV
+1290 
-1299 KLPATGDDNATV
+1299 
-1311 LLVVLGLLMLGLFIR
+1311 
-1326 LTQKKCAK
+1326 

>member
-57 SLTNNLKQEKTVL
+57 TLTNNLKQEKTVL

-113 LTGTSKGIVDLTGID
+113 LTATSKGIVDLTGID

-178 LSTVNIRSN
+178 LSAVDIRSN
-187 NLKNINI
+187 NLKNINV

-200 RTIECDT
+200 WTFKCDT

-217 LKNLPI
+217 LKNLPT
-223 LIAVGTGSSAYQ
+223 LIVAGNGSSAYQ

-256 ISSSVRLDHCAI
+256 ISSSVRLDRCAI

-282 NISYNKI
+282 NISN
-289 TTLEG
+289 
-294 LENLSAVNTLYVSE
+294 
-308 NLVTEIESM
+308 
-317 HAFPKLQ
+317 
-324 QLELGWNALTNVV
+324 
-337 MDQVTAEKFPLLR
+337 
-350 TMNVSGNNL
+350 
-359 IKVNIQD
+359 
-366 QPKLWTF
+366 
-373 ECDTGSSSELTEVTL
+373 
-388 KNLPTLIAAGNGSS
+388 
-402 AYQDDIVFSSTPG
+402 
-415 LSKVILENLP
+415 
-425 STNSEVNLDHCAI
+425 
-438 EELVINNLPKVSVV
+438 
-452 DISYNKI
+452 NKI

-491 KLQKLELRWNAL
+491 KLQKLELGWNAL

-526 NNLIKVNIQDQPKLW
+526 NNLIKINIQDQPKLW
-541 TFECDTGNSSEL
+541 TFECDTGSSSEL

-562 TLIAASSGSNGTDND
+562 ILIAVGNGSSAYQDD
-577 IAFSR
+577 IVFSS

-590 LENLPSTNSEVN
+590 LENLPSTSSEVK

-617 KVSVL
+617 KVSVVI
-622 DISYNKITTLEG
+622 ISYNKITTLEG
-634 LENLSAVNTL
+634 LENLSAVSKIDA
-644 YVSENLVTEIES
+644 YENLVTEIENL
-656 MHAFP
+656 HAFP
-661 KLQKLELRWNA
+661 KLQ
-672 LTNVV
+672 T
-677 MDQVTAEK
+677 
-685 FPLLRTMNVRGN
+685 
-697 NLIKV
+697 
-702 NIQDQP
+702 
-708 KLWTFECDTGNSSEL
+708 
-723 TEVTLK
+723 
-729 NLPTLIAASSGSNGT
+729 
-744 DNDIAFSRTPGLSKV
+744 
-759 ILENLPS
+759 
-766 TNSEVNLDHC
+766 
-776 AIEELVINNLPKV
+776 
-789 SVLDISYNKITTL
+789 
-802 EGLENLFAVNTLYAS
+802 
-817 ENLVTEIESMHAF
+817 
-830 PKLQKLTV
+830 LTV

-861 AKNQTITLKQKVIVS
+861 AMNQTITLKQKVIVS

-888 QITNAKSISNKGTYQ
+888 QITTAKSISNKGTYQ
-903 NDQIKWLFEDIKSV
+903 NNQIKWLFEDIKSV

-925 ESVQEATI
+925 EPVQEATI

-948 KVPVITADAEMN
+948 KVPVISADAEMN
-960 YPKNEAVSEAAFFK
+960 YPKNETVSEAAFFK

-988 DFESVVDLAKAG
+988 DFESVVDFAKAG
-1000 TYEVTLNAMNEDG
+1000 TYEVTLNAVNEDG
-1013 VEAASVTVLVHIA
+1013 VKAASVTVLVHIA
-1026 KSPAPLITTD
+1026 KSPAPVITAD

-1083 VTLKSTNEDGVEA
+1083 VTLRSTNEDGVEA

-1134 AIHAKTNDG
+1134 AIHAKTSDG

-1148 DFATAVNWGAA
+1148 DFATAVIWSTA
-1159 GDYTVTLRSTNEDGV
+1159 GDYTVTLKSTNEDGV
-1174 EAIPVEVTVHI
+1174 EAIPVEVKVHI
-1185 VEPPAP
+1185 VEPLAP

-1227 FIGWYDEKT
+1227 FIGWYDSKT

-1290 GNLENRFNV
+1290 GNLENRSNI

-1311 LLVVLGLLMLGLFIR
+1311 LLVGFGLLMLGLFIR
-1326 LTQKKCAK
+1326 LTQKKRAK

>member
-57 SLTNNLKQEKTVL
+57 TLTNNLKQEKTVL

-113 LTGTSKGIVDLTGID
+113 LTATSKGIVDLTGID

-178 LSTVNIRSN
+178 LSAVDIRSN
-187 NLKNINI
+187 NLKNINV

-200 RTIECDT
+200 WTFKCDT

-217 LKNLPI
+217 LKNLPT
-223 LIAVGTGSSAYQ
+223 LIVAGNGSSAYQ

-256 ISSSVRLDHCAI
+256 ISSSVRLDRCAI

-282 NISYNKI
+282 NISN
-289 TTLEG
+289 
-294 LENLSAVNTLYVSE
+294 
-308 NLVTEIESM
+308 
-317 HAFPKLQ
+317 
-324 QLELGWNALTNVV
+324 
-337 MDQVTAEKFPLLR
+337 
-350 TMNVSGNNL
+350 
-359 IKVNIQD
+359 
-366 QPKLWTF
+366 
-373 ECDTGSSSELTEVTL
+373 
-388 KNLPTLIAAGNGSS
+388 
-402 AYQDDIVFSSTPG
+402 
-415 LSKVILENLP
+415 
-425 STNSEVNLDHCAI
+425 
-438 EELVINNLPKVSVV
+438 
-452 DISYNKI
+452 NKI

-491 KLQKLELRWNAL
+491 KLQKLELGWNAL

-526 NNLIKVNIQDQPKLW
+526 NNLIKINIQDQPKLW
-541 TFECDTGNSSEL
+541 TFECDTGSSSEL

-562 TLIAASSGSNGTDND
+562 ILIAVGNGSSAYQDD
-577 IAFSR
+577 IVFSS

-590 LENLPSTNSEVN
+590 LENLPSTSSEVK

-617 KVSVL
+617 KVSV
-622 DISYNKITTLEG
+622 
-634 LENLSAVNTL
+634 
-644 YVSENLVTEIES
+644 
-656 MHAFP
+656 
-661 KLQKLELRWNA
+661 
-672 LTNVV
+672 
-677 MDQVTAEK
+677 
-685 FPLLRTMNVRGN
+685 
-697 NLIKV
+697 
-702 NIQDQP
+702 
-708 KLWTFECDTGNSSEL
+708 
-723 TEVTLK
+723 
-729 NLPTLIAASSGSNGT
+729 
-744 DNDIAFSRTPGLSKV
+744 V
-759 ILENLPS
+759 I
-766 TNSEVNLDHC
+766 
-776 AIEELVINNLPKV
+776 
-789 SVLDISYNKITTL
+789 ISYNKITTL
-802 EGLENLFAVNTLYAS
+802 EGLENLFAVSKIDAY
-817 ENLVTEIESMHAF
+817 ENLVTEIENLHAF
-830 PKLQKLTV
+830 PKLQTLTV

-861 AKNQTITLKQKVIVS
+861 AMNQTITLKQKVIVS

-888 QITNAKSISNKGTYQ
+888 QITTAKSISNKGTYQ
-903 NDQIKWLFEDIKSV
+903 NNQIKWLFEDIKSV

-925 ESVQEATI
+925 EPVQEATI

-948 KVPVITADAEMN
+948 KVPVISADAEMN
-960 YPKNEAVSEAAFFK
+960 YPKNETVSEAAFFK

-988 DFESVVDLAKAG
+988 DFESVVDFAKAG
-1000 TYEVTLNAMNEDG
+1000 TYEVTLNAVNEDG
-1013 VEAASVTVLVHIA
+1013 VKATSVTVLVHIA
-1026 KSPAPLITTD
+1026 KSPAPVITAD

-1049 TEFLAAIHA
+1049 TEYLAAIHA

-1083 VTLKSTNEDGVEA
+1083 VTLRSTNEDGVEA

-1134 AIHAKTNDG
+1134 AIHAKTSDG

-1148 DFATAVNWGAA
+1148 DFATAVIWSTA
-1159 GDYTVTLRSTNEDGV
+1159 GDYTVTLKSTNEDGV
-1174 EAIPVEVTVHI
+1174 EAIPVEVKVHI
-1185 VEPPAP
+1185 VEPLAP

-1214 ISEPLSPTKEGYT
+1214 ISEPLGPTKEGYT
-1227 FIGWYDEKT
+1227 FIGWYDSKT

-1290 GNLENRFNV
+1290 GNLENRSNI

-1311 LLVVLGLLMLGLFIR
+1311 LLVGFGLLMLGLFIR
-1326 LTQKKCAK
+1326 LTQKKRAK

>member
-57 SLTNNLKQEKTVL
+57 TLTNNLKQEKTVL

-113 LTGTSKGIVDLTGID
+113 LTATSKGIVDLTGID

-178 LSTVNIRSN
+178 LSAVDIRSN
-187 NLKNINI
+187 NLKNINV

-200 RTIECDT
+200 WTFKCDT

-217 LKNLPI
+217 LKNLPT
-223 LIAVGTGSSAYQ
+223 LIVAGNGSSAYQ

-256 ISSSVRLDHCAI
+256 ISSSVRLDRCAI

-282 NISYNKI
+282 NISN
-289 TTLEG
+289 
-294 LENLSAVNTLYVSE
+294 
-308 NLVTEIESM
+308 
-317 HAFPKLQ
+317 
-324 QLELGWNALTNVV
+324 
-337 MDQVTAEKFPLLR
+337 
-350 TMNVSGNNL
+350 
-359 IKVNIQD
+359 
-366 QPKLWTF
+366 
-373 ECDTGSSSELTEVTL
+373 
-388 KNLPTLIAAGNGSS
+388 
-402 AYQDDIVFSSTPG
+402 
-415 LSKVILENLP
+415 
-425 STNSEVNLDHCAI
+425 
-438 EELVINNLPKVSVV
+438 
-452 DISYNKI
+452 NKI

-491 KLQKLELRWNAL
+491 KLQKLELGWNAL

-526 NNLIKVNIQDQPKLW
+526 NNLIKINIQDQPKLW
-541 TFECDTGNSSEL
+541 TFECDTGSSSEL

-562 TLIAASSGSNGTDND
+562 ILIAVGNGSSAYQDD
-577 IAFSR
+577 IVFSS

-590 LENLPSTNSEVN
+590 LENLPSTSSEVK

-617 KVSVL
+617 KVSVVI
-622 DISYNKITTLEG
+622 ISYNKITTLEG
-634 LENLSAVNTL
+634 LENLSAVSKIDA
-644 YVSENLVTEIES
+644 YENLVTEIENL
-656 MHAFP
+656 HAFP
-661 KLQKLELRWNA
+661 KLQ
-672 LTNVV
+672 T
-677 MDQVTAEK
+677 
-685 FPLLRTMNVRGN
+685 
-697 NLIKV
+697 
-702 NIQDQP
+702 
-708 KLWTFECDTGNSSEL
+708 
-723 TEVTLK
+723 
-729 NLPTLIAASSGSNGT
+729 
-744 DNDIAFSRTPGLSKV
+744 
-759 ILENLPS
+759 
-766 TNSEVNLDHC
+766 
-776 AIEELVINNLPKV
+776 
-789 SVLDISYNKITTL
+789 
-802 EGLENLFAVNTLYAS
+802 
-817 ENLVTEIESMHAF
+817 
-830 PKLQKLTV
+830 LTV

-861 AKNQTITLKQKVIVS
+861 AMNQTITLKQKVIVS

-888 QITNAKSISNKGTYQ
+888 QITTAKSISNKGTYQ
-903 NDQIKWLFEDIKSV
+903 NNQIKWLFEDIKSV

-925 ESVQEATI
+925 EPVQEATI

-948 KVPVITADAEMN
+948 KVPVISADAEMN
-960 YPKNEAVSEAAFFK
+960 YPKNETVSEAAFFK

-988 DFESVVDLAKAG
+988 DFESVVDFAKAG
-1000 TYEVTLNAMNEDG
+1000 TYEVTLNAVNEDG
-1013 VEAASVTVLVHIA
+1013 VKAASVTVLVHIA
-1026 KSPAPLITTD
+1026 KSPAPVITAD

-1058 KTNDGSPIESD
+1058 KTSDGSSIEAD
-1069 FATAVNWGTAGDYT
+1069 LDTAVTWGTAGDYT
-1083 VTLKSTNEDGVEA
+1083 VTLRSTNEDGVEA

-1134 AIHAKTNDG
+1134 AIHAKTSDG

-1148 DFATAVNWGAA
+1148 DLATAVIWSTA
-1159 GDYTVTLRSTNEDGV
+1159 GDYTVTLKSTNEDGV
-1174 EAIPVEVTVHI
+1174 EAIPVEVKVHI
-1185 VEPPAP
+1185 VEPLAP

-1227 FIGWYDEKT
+1227 FIGWYDSKT

-1290 GNLENRFNV
+1290 GNLENRSNI

-1311 LLVVLGLLMLGLFIR
+1311 LLVGFGLLMLGLFIR
-1326 LTQKKCAK
+1326 LTQKKRAK

>member
-57 SLTNNLKQEKTVL
+57 TLTNNLKQEKTVL

-113 LTGTSKGIVDLTGID
+113 LTATSKGIVDLTGID

-166 SFNLNANSNLPM
+166 SFNLNANSNSPM
-178 LSTVNIRSN
+178 LSAVDIRSN
-187 NLKNINI
+187 NLKNINV

-200 RTIECDT
+200 WTFKCDT

-217 LKNLPI
+217 LKNLPT
-223 LIAVGTGSSAYQ
+223 LIVAGNGSSAYQ

-256 ISSSVRLDHCAI
+256 ISSSVRLDRCAI

-282 NISYNKI
+282 NISN
-289 TTLEG
+289 
-294 LENLSAVNTLYVSE
+294 
-308 NLVTEIESM
+308 
-317 HAFPKLQ
+317 
-324 QLELGWNALTNVV
+324 
-337 MDQVTAEKFPLLR
+337 
-350 TMNVSGNNL
+350 
-359 IKVNIQD
+359 
-366 QPKLWTF
+366 
-373 ECDTGSSSELTEVTL
+373 
-388 KNLPTLIAAGNGSS
+388 
-402 AYQDDIVFSSTPG
+402 
-415 LSKVILENLP
+415 
-425 STNSEVNLDHCAI
+425 
-438 EELVINNLPKVSVV
+438 
-452 DISYNKI
+452 NKI

-491 KLQKLELRWNAL
+491 KLQKLELGWNAL

-526 NNLIKVNIQDQPKLW
+526 NNLIKINIQDQPKLW
-541 TFECDTGNSSEL
+541 TFECDTGSSSEL

-562 TLIAASSGSNGTDND
+562 ILIAVGNGSSAYQDD
-577 IAFSR
+577 IVFSS

-590 LENLPSTNSEVN
+590 LENLPSTSSEVK

-617 KVSVL
+617 KVSVVI
-622 DISYNKITTLEG
+622 ISYNKITTLEG
-634 LENLSAVNTL
+634 LENLSAVSKIDA
-644 YVSENLVTEIES
+644 YENLVTEIENL
-656 MHAFP
+656 HAFP
-661 KLQKLELRWNA
+661 KLQ
-672 LTNVV
+672 T
-677 MDQVTAEK
+677 
-685 FPLLRTMNVRGN
+685 
-697 NLIKV
+697 
-702 NIQDQP
+702 
-708 KLWTFECDTGNSSEL
+708 
-723 TEVTLK
+723 
-729 NLPTLIAASSGSNGT
+729 
-744 DNDIAFSRTPGLSKV
+744 
-759 ILENLPS
+759 
-766 TNSEVNLDHC
+766 
-776 AIEELVINNLPKV
+776 
-789 SVLDISYNKITTL
+789 
-802 EGLENLFAVNTLYAS
+802 
-817 ENLVTEIESMHAF
+817 
-830 PKLQKLTV
+830 LTV

-861 AKNQTITLKQKVIVS
+861 AMNQTITLKQKVIVS

-888 QITNAKSISNKGTYQ
+888 QITTAKSISNKGTYQ
-903 NDQIKWLFEDIKSV
+903 NNQIKWLFEDIKSV

-925 ESVQEATI
+925 EPVQEATI

-948 KVPVITADAEMN
+948 KVPVISADAEMN
-960 YPKNEAVSEAAFFK
+960 YPKNETVSEAAFFK

-988 DFESVVDLAKAG
+988 DFESVVDFAKAG
-1000 TYEVTLNAMNEDG
+1000 TYEVTLNAVNEDG
-1013 VEAASVTVLVHIA
+1013 VKAASVTVLVHIA
-1026 KSPAPLITTD
+1026 KSPAPVITAD

-1049 TEFLAAIHA
+1049 TEYLAAIHA

-1083 VTLKSTNEDGVEA
+1083 VTLRSTNEDGVEA

-1134 AIHAKTNDG
+1134 AIHAKT
-1143 SPIES
+1143 S
-1148 DFATAVNWGAA
+1148 
-1159 GDYTVTLRSTNEDGV
+1159 
-1174 EAIPVEVTVHI
+1174 
-1185 VEPPAP
+1185 
-1191 TISNVTFD
+1191 
-1199 VDDVQTTESLEAGEL
+1199 
-1214 ISEPLSPTKEGYT
+1214 
-1227 FIGWYDEKT
+1227 
-1236 GGNKWDFT
+1236 
-1244 TDKMPAYN
+1244 
-1252 IILYAQFSKDTNKAE
+1252 
-1267 AAGGDKPST
+1267 
-1276 PSSIKVSPTGQSES
+1276 
-1290 GNLENRFNV
+1290 
-1299 KLPATGDDNATV
+1299 
-1311 LLVVLGLLMLGLFIR
+1311 
-1326 LTQKKCAK
+1326 

>member
-57 SLTNNLKQEKTVL
+57 TLTNNLKQEKTVL

-113 LTGTSKGIVDLTGID
+113 LTATSKGIVDLTGID

-178 LSTVNIRSN
+178 LSAVDIRSN
-187 NLKNINI
+187 NLKNINV

-200 RTIECDT
+200 WTFKCDT

-217 LKNLPI
+217 LKNLPT
-223 LIAVGTGSSAYQ
+223 LIVAGNGSSAYQ

-256 ISSSVRLDHCAI
+256 ISSSVRLDRCAI

-282 NISYNKI
+282 NISN
-289 TTLEG
+289 
-294 LENLSAVNTLYVSE
+294 
-308 NLVTEIESM
+308 
-317 HAFPKLQ
+317 
-324 QLELGWNALTNVV
+324 
-337 MDQVTAEKFPLLR
+337 
-350 TMNVSGNNL
+350 
-359 IKVNIQD
+359 
-366 QPKLWTF
+366 
-373 ECDTGSSSELTEVTL
+373 
-388 KNLPTLIAAGNGSS
+388 
-402 AYQDDIVFSSTPG
+402 
-415 LSKVILENLP
+415 
-425 STNSEVNLDHCAI
+425 
-438 EELVINNLPKVSVV
+438 
-452 DISYNKI
+452 NKI

-491 KLQKLELRWNAL
+491 KLQKLELGWNAL

-526 NNLIKVNIQDQPKLW
+526 NNLIKINIQDQPKLW
-541 TFECDTGNSSEL
+541 TFECDTGSSSEL

-562 TLIAASSGSNGTDND
+562 ILIAVGNGSSAYQDD
-577 IAFSR
+577 IVFSS

-590 LENLPSTNSEVN
+590 LENLPSTSSEVK

-617 KVSVL
+617 KVSVVI
-622 DISYNKITTLEG
+622 ISYNKITTLEG
-634 LENLSAVNTL
+634 LENLSAVSKIDA
-644 YVSENLVTEIES
+644 YENLVTEIENL
-656 MHAFP
+656 HAFP
-661 KLQKLELRWNA
+661 KLQ
-672 LTNVV
+672 T
-677 MDQVTAEK
+677 
-685 FPLLRTMNVRGN
+685 
-697 NLIKV
+697 
-702 NIQDQP
+702 
-708 KLWTFECDTGNSSEL
+708 
-723 TEVTLK
+723 
-729 NLPTLIAASSGSNGT
+729 
-744 DNDIAFSRTPGLSKV
+744 
-759 ILENLPS
+759 
-766 TNSEVNLDHC
+766 
-776 AIEELVINNLPKV
+776 
-789 SVLDISYNKITTL
+789 
-802 EGLENLFAVNTLYAS
+802 
-817 ENLVTEIESMHAF
+817 
-830 PKLQKLTV
+830 LTV

-861 AKNQTITLKQKVIVS
+861 AMNQTITLKQKVIVS

-888 QITNAKSISNKGTYQ
+888 QITTAKSISNKGTYQ
-903 NDQIKWLFEDIKSV
+903 NNQIKWLFEDIKSV

-925 ESVQEATI
+925 EPVQEATI

-948 KVPVITADAEMN
+948 KVPVISADAEMN
-960 YPKNEAVSEAAFFK
+960 YPKNETVSEAAFFK

-988 DFESVVDLAKAG
+988 DFESVVDFAKAG
-1000 TYEVTLNAMNEDG
+1000 TYEVTLNAVNEDG
-1013 VEAASVTVLVHIA
+1013 VKAASVTVLVHIA
-1026 KSPAPLITTD
+1026 KSPAPVITAD

-1049 TEFLAAIHA
+1049 TEYLAAIHA

-1069 FATAVNWGTAGDYT
+1069 FATAVTWGTAGDYT
-1083 VTLKSTNEDGVEA
+1083 VTLRSTNEDGVEA

-1134 AIHAKTNDG
+1134 AIHAKT
-1143 SPIES
+1143 S
-1148 DFATAVNWGAA
+1148 D
-1159 GDYTVTLRSTNEDGV
+1159 
-1174 EAIPVEVTVHI
+1174 
-1185 VEPPAP
+1185 
-1191 TISNVTFD
+1191 
-1199 VDDVQTTESLEAGEL
+1199 
-1214 ISEPLSPTKEGYT
+1214 
-1227 FIGWYDEKT
+1227 
-1236 GGNKWDFT
+1236 
-1244 TDKMPAYN
+1244 
-1252 IILYAQFSKDTNKAE
+1252 
-1267 AAGGDKPST
+1267 
-1276 PSSIKVSPTGQSES
+1276 
-1290 GNLENRFNV
+1290 
-1299 KLPATGDDNATV
+1299 
-1311 LLVVLGLLMLGLFIR
+1311 
-1326 LTQKKCAK
+1326 

>member
-57 SLTNNLKQEKTVL
+57 TLTNNLKQEKTVL

-113 LTGTSKGIVDLTGID
+113 LTATSKGIVDLTGID

-178 LSTVNIRSN
+178 LSAVDIRSN
-187 NLKNINI
+187 NLKNINV

-200 RTIECDT
+200 WTFKCDT

-217 LKNLPI
+217 LKNLPT
-223 LIAVGTGSSAYQ
+223 LIVAGNGSSAYQ

-256 ISSSVRLDHCAI
+256 ISSSVRLDRCAI

-282 NISYNKI
+282 NISN
-289 TTLEG
+289 
-294 LENLSAVNTLYVSE
+294 
-308 NLVTEIESM
+308 
-317 HAFPKLQ
+317 
-324 QLELGWNALTNVV
+324 
-337 MDQVTAEKFPLLR
+337 
-350 TMNVSGNNL
+350 
-359 IKVNIQD
+359 
-366 QPKLWTF
+366 
-373 ECDTGSSSELTEVTL
+373 
-388 KNLPTLIAAGNGSS
+388 
-402 AYQDDIVFSSTPG
+402 
-415 LSKVILENLP
+415 
-425 STNSEVNLDHCAI
+425 
-438 EELVINNLPKVSVV
+438 
-452 DISYNKI
+452 NKI

-491 KLQKLELRWNAL
+491 KLQKLELGWNAL

-526 NNLIKVNIQDQPKLW
+526 NNLIKINIQDQPKLW
-541 TFECDTGNSSEL
+541 TFECDTGSSSEL

-562 TLIAASSGSNGTDND
+562 ILIAVGNGSSAYQDD
-577 IAFSR
+577 IVFSS

-590 LENLPSTNSEVN
+590 LENLPSTSSEVK

-617 KVSVL
+617 KVSVVI
-622 DISYNKITTLEG
+622 ISYNKITTLEG
-634 LENLSAVNTL
+634 LENLSAVSKIDA
-644 YVSENLVTEIES
+644 YENLVTEIENL
-656 MHAFP
+656 HAFP
-661 KLQKLELRWNA
+661 KLQ
-672 LTNVV
+672 T
-677 MDQVTAEK
+677 
-685 FPLLRTMNVRGN
+685 
-697 NLIKV
+697 
-702 NIQDQP
+702 
-708 KLWTFECDTGNSSEL
+708 
-723 TEVTLK
+723 
-729 NLPTLIAASSGSNGT
+729 
-744 DNDIAFSRTPGLSKV
+744 
-759 ILENLPS
+759 
-766 TNSEVNLDHC
+766 
-776 AIEELVINNLPKV
+776 
-789 SVLDISYNKITTL
+789 
-802 EGLENLFAVNTLYAS
+802 
-817 ENLVTEIESMHAF
+817 
-830 PKLQKLTV
+830 LTV

-861 AKNQTITLKQKVIVS
+861 AMNQTITLKQKVIVS

-888 QITNAKSISNKGTYQ
+888 QITTAKSISNKGTYQ
-903 NDQIKWLFEDIKSV
+903 NNQIKWLFEDIKSV

-925 ESVQEATI
+925 EPVQEATI

-948 KVPVITADAEMN
+948 KVPVISADAEMN
-960 YPKNEAVSEAAFFK
+960 YPKNETVSEAAFFK

-988 DFESVVDLAKAG
+988 DFESVVDFAKAG
-1000 TYEVTLNAMNEDG
+1000 TYEVTLNAVNEDG
-1013 VEAASVTVLVHIA
+1013 VKAASVTVLVHIA
-1026 KSPAPLITTD
+1026 KSPAPVITAD

-1049 TEFLAAIHA
+1049 TEYLAAIHA

-1069 FATAVNWGTAGDYT
+1069 FATAVTWGTAGDYT
-1083 VTLKSTNEDGVEA
+1083 VTLRSTNEDGVEA

-1134 AIHAKTNDG
+1134 AIHAKT
-1143 SPIES
+1143 
-1148 DFATAVNWGAA
+1148 
-1159 GDYTVTLRSTNEDGV
+1159 
-1174 EAIPVEVTVHI
+1174 
-1185 VEPPAP
+1185 
-1191 TISNVTFD
+1191 
-1199 VDDVQTTESLEAGEL
+1199 
-1214 ISEPLSPTKEGYT
+1214 
-1227 FIGWYDEKT
+1227 
-1236 GGNKWDFT
+1236 
-1244 TDKMPAYN
+1244 
-1252 IILYAQFSKDTNKAE
+1252 
-1267 AAGGDKPST
+1267 
-1276 PSSIKVSPTGQSES
+1276 
-1290 GNLENRFNV
+1290 
-1299 KLPATGDDNATV
+1299 
-1311 LLVVLGLLMLGLFIR
+1311 
-1326 LTQKKCAK
+1326 

>member
-57 SLTNNLKQEKTVL
+57 TLTNNLKQEKTVL

-113 LTGTSKGIVDLTGID
+113 LTATSKGIVDLTGID

-178 LSTVNIRSN
+178 LSAVDIRSN
-187 NLKNINI
+187 NLKNINV

-200 RTIECDT
+200 WTFKCDT

-217 LKNLPI
+217 LKNLPT
-223 LIAVGTGSSAYQ
+223 LIVAGNGSSAYQ

-256 ISSSVRLDHCAI
+256 ISSSVRLDRCAI

-282 NISYNKI
+282 NISN
-289 TTLEG
+289 
-294 LENLSAVNTLYVSE
+294 
-308 NLVTEIESM
+308 
-317 HAFPKLQ
+317 
-324 QLELGWNALTNVV
+324 
-337 MDQVTAEKFPLLR
+337 
-350 TMNVSGNNL
+350 
-359 IKVNIQD
+359 
-366 QPKLWTF
+366 
-373 ECDTGSSSELTEVTL
+373 
-388 KNLPTLIAAGNGSS
+388 
-402 AYQDDIVFSSTPG
+402 
-415 LSKVILENLP
+415 
-425 STNSEVNLDHCAI
+425 
-438 EELVINNLPKVSVV
+438 
-452 DISYNKI
+452 NKI

-491 KLQKLELRWNAL
+491 KLQKLELGWNAL

-526 NNLIKVNIQDQPKLW
+526 NNLIKINIQDQPKLW
-541 TFECDTGNSSEL
+541 TFECDTGSSSEL

-562 TLIAASSGSNGTDND
+562 ILIAVGNGSSAYQDD
-577 IAFSR
+577 IVFSS

-590 LENLPSTNSEVN
+590 LENLPSTSSEVK

-617 KVSVL
+617 KVSVVI
-622 DISYNKITTLEG
+622 ISYNKITTLEG
-634 LENLSAVNTL
+634 LENLSAVSKIDA
-644 YVSENLVTEIES
+644 YENLVTEIENL
-656 MHAFP
+656 HAFP
-661 KLQKLELRWNA
+661 KLQ
-672 LTNVV
+672 T
-677 MDQVTAEK
+677 
-685 FPLLRTMNVRGN
+685 
-697 NLIKV
+697 
-702 NIQDQP
+702 
-708 KLWTFECDTGNSSEL
+708 
-723 TEVTLK
+723 
-729 NLPTLIAASSGSNGT
+729 
-744 DNDIAFSRTPGLSKV
+744 
-759 ILENLPS
+759 
-766 TNSEVNLDHC
+766 
-776 AIEELVINNLPKV
+776 
-789 SVLDISYNKITTL
+789 
-802 EGLENLFAVNTLYAS
+802 
-817 ENLVTEIESMHAF
+817 
-830 PKLQKLTV
+830 LTV

-861 AKNQTITLKQKVIVS
+861 AMNQTITLKQKVIVS

-888 QITNAKSISNKGTYQ
+888 QITTAKSISNKGTYQ
-903 NDQIKWLFEDIKSV
+903 NNQIKWLFEDIKSV

-925 ESVQEATI
+925 EPVQEATI

-948 KVPVITADAEMN
+948 KVPVISADAEMN
-960 YPKNEAVSEAAFFK
+960 YPKNETVSEAAFFK

-988 DFESVVDLAKAG
+988 DFESVVDFAKAG
-1000 TYEVTLNAMNEDG
+1000 TYEVTLNAVNEDG
-1013 VEAASVTVLVHIA
+1013 VKAASVTVLVHIA
-1026 KSPAPLITTD
+1026 KSPAPVITAD

-1058 KTNDGSPIESD
+1058 KTSDGSSIEAD
-1069 FATAVNWGTAGDYT
+1069 LDTAVTWGTAGDYT
-1083 VTLKSTNEDGVEA
+1083 VTLRSTNEDGVEA

-1134 AIHAKTNDG
+1134 AIHAKTSDG
-1143 SPIES
+1143 SSIEG
-1148 DFATAVNWGAA
+1148 DLDTAVIWSTA
-1159 GDYTVTLRSTNEDGV
+1159 GDYTVTLKSTNEDGV
-1174 EAIPVEVTVHI
+1174 EAIPVEVKVHI
-1185 VEPPAP
+1185 VEPLAP

-1227 FIGWYDEKT
+1227 FIGWYDSKT

-1290 GNLENRFNV
+1290 GNLENRSNI

-1311 LLVVLGLLMLGLFIR
+1311 LLVGFGLLMLGLFIR
-1326 LTQKKCAK
+1326 LTQKKRAK

>member
-57 SLTNNLKQEKTVL
+57 TLTNNLKQEKTVL

-113 LTGTSKGIVDLTGID
+113 LTATSKGIVDLTGID

-178 LSTVNIRSN
+178 LSAVDIRSN
-187 NLKNINI
+187 NLKNINV

-200 RTIECDT
+200 WTFKCDT

-217 LKNLPI
+217 LKNLPT
-223 LIAVGTGSSAYQ
+223 LIVAGNGSSAYQ

-256 ISSSVRLDHCAI
+256 ISSSVRLDRCAI

-282 NISYNKI
+282 NISN
-289 TTLEG
+289 
-294 LENLSAVNTLYVSE
+294 
-308 NLVTEIESM
+308 
-317 HAFPKLQ
+317 
-324 QLELGWNALTNVV
+324 
-337 MDQVTAEKFPLLR
+337 
-350 TMNVSGNNL
+350 
-359 IKVNIQD
+359 
-366 QPKLWTF
+366 
-373 ECDTGSSSELTEVTL
+373 
-388 KNLPTLIAAGNGSS
+388 
-402 AYQDDIVFSSTPG
+402 
-415 LSKVILENLP
+415 
-425 STNSEVNLDHCAI
+425 
-438 EELVINNLPKVSVV
+438 
-452 DISYNKI
+452 NKI

-491 KLQKLELRWNAL
+491 KLQKLELGWNAL

-526 NNLIKVNIQDQPKLW
+526 NNLIKINIQDQPKLW
-541 TFECDTGNSSEL
+541 TFECDTGSSSEL

-562 TLIAASSGSNGTDND
+562 ILIAVGNGSSAYQDD
-577 IAFSR
+577 IVFSS

-590 LENLPSTNSEVN
+590 LENLPSTSSEVK

-617 KVSVL
+617 KVSVVI
-622 DISYNKITTLEG
+622 ISYNKITTLEG
-634 LENLSAVNTL
+634 LENLSAVSKIDA
-644 YVSENLVTEIES
+644 YENLVTEIENL
-656 MHAFP
+656 HAFP
-661 KLQKLELRWNA
+661 KLQ
-672 LTNVV
+672 T
-677 MDQVTAEK
+677 
-685 FPLLRTMNVRGN
+685 
-697 NLIKV
+697 
-702 NIQDQP
+702 
-708 KLWTFECDTGNSSEL
+708 
-723 TEVTLK
+723 
-729 NLPTLIAASSGSNGT
+729 
-744 DNDIAFSRTPGLSKV
+744 
-759 ILENLPS
+759 
-766 TNSEVNLDHC
+766 
-776 AIEELVINNLPKV
+776 
-789 SVLDISYNKITTL
+789 
-802 EGLENLFAVNTLYAS
+802 
-817 ENLVTEIESMHAF
+817 
-830 PKLQKLTV
+830 LTV

-861 AKNQTITLKQKVIVS
+861 AMNQTITLKQKVIVS

-888 QITNAKSISNKGTYQ
+888 QITTAKSISNKGTYQ
-903 NDQIKWLFEDIKSV
+903 NNQIKWLFEDIKSV

-925 ESVQEATI
+925 EPVQEATI

-948 KVPVITADAEMN
+948 KVPVISADAEMN
-960 YPKNEAVSEAAFFK
+960 YPKNETVSEAAFFK

-988 DFESVVDLAKAG
+988 DFESVVDFAKAG
-1000 TYEVTLNAMNEDG
+1000 TYEVTLNAVNEDG
-1013 VEAASVTVLVHIA
+1013 VKAASVTVLVHIA
-1026 KSPAPLITTD
+1026 KSPAPVITAD

-1049 TEFLAAIHA
+1049 TEYLAAIHA

-1083 VTLKSTNEDGVEA
+1083 VTLRSTNEDGVEA

-1134 AIHAKTNDG
+1134 AIHAKTSDG
-1143 SPIES
+1143 SSIEA
-1148 DFATAVNWGAA
+1148 DLDTAVTWGTA
-1159 GDYTVTLRSTNEDGV
+1159 GGYTVTLRSTNEDGV

-1185 VEPPAP
+1185 AKSPAP
-1191 TISNVTFD
+1191 VITAD
-1199 VDDVQTTESLEAGEL
+1199 
-1214 ISEPLSPTKEGYT
+1214 KEIT
-1227 FIGWYDEKT
+1227 
-1236 GGNKWDFT
+1236 
-1244 TDKMPAYN
+1244 
-1252 IILYAQFSKDTNKAE
+1252 YAKN
-1267 AAGGDKPST
+1267 
-1276 PSSIKVSPTGQSES
+1276 
-1290 GNLENRFNV
+1290 
-1299 KLPATGDDNATV
+1299 
-1311 LLVVLGLLMLGLFIR
+1311 
-1326 LTQKKCAK
+1326 

>member
-57 SLTNNLKQEKTVL
+57 TLTNNLKQEKTVL

-113 LTGTSKGIVDLTGID
+113 LTATSKGIVDLTGID

-178 LSTVNIRSN
+178 LSAVDIRSN
-187 NLKNINI
+187 NLKNINV

-200 RTIECDT
+200 WTFKCDT

-217 LKNLPI
+217 LKNLPT
-223 LIAVGTGSSAYQ
+223 LIVAGNGSSAYQ

-256 ISSSVRLDHCAI
+256 ISSSVRLDRCAI

-282 NISYNKI
+282 NISN
-289 TTLEG
+289 
-294 LENLSAVNTLYVSE
+294 
-308 NLVTEIESM
+308 
-317 HAFPKLQ
+317 
-324 QLELGWNALTNVV
+324 
-337 MDQVTAEKFPLLR
+337 
-350 TMNVSGNNL
+350 
-359 IKVNIQD
+359 
-366 QPKLWTF
+366 
-373 ECDTGSSSELTEVTL
+373 
-388 KNLPTLIAAGNGSS
+388 
-402 AYQDDIVFSSTPG
+402 
-415 LSKVILENLP
+415 
-425 STNSEVNLDHCAI
+425 
-438 EELVINNLPKVSVV
+438 
-452 DISYNKI
+452 NKI

-491 KLQKLELRWNAL
+491 KLQKLELGWNAL

-526 NNLIKVNIQDQPKLW
+526 NNLIKINIQDQPKLW
-541 TFECDTGNSSEL
+541 TFECDTGSSSEL

-562 TLIAASSGSNGTDND
+562 ILIAVGNGSSAYQDD
-577 IAFSR
+577 IVFSS

-590 LENLPSTNSEVN
+590 LENLPSTSSEVK

-617 KVSVL
+617 KVSVVI
-622 DISYNKITTLEG
+622 ISYNKITTLEG
-634 LENLSAVNTL
+634 LENLSAVSKIDA
-644 YVSENLVTEIES
+644 YENLVTEIENL
-656 MHAFP
+656 HAFP
-661 KLQKLELRWNA
+661 KLQ
-672 LTNVV
+672 T
-677 MDQVTAEK
+677 
-685 FPLLRTMNVRGN
+685 
-697 NLIKV
+697 
-702 NIQDQP
+702 
-708 KLWTFECDTGNSSEL
+708 
-723 TEVTLK
+723 
-729 NLPTLIAASSGSNGT
+729 
-744 DNDIAFSRTPGLSKV
+744 
-759 ILENLPS
+759 
-766 TNSEVNLDHC
+766 
-776 AIEELVINNLPKV
+776 
-789 SVLDISYNKITTL
+789 
-802 EGLENLFAVNTLYAS
+802 
-817 ENLVTEIESMHAF
+817 
-830 PKLQKLTV
+830 LTV

-861 AKNQTITLKQKVIVS
+861 AMNQTITLKQKVIVS

-888 QITNAKSISNKGTYQ
+888 QITTAKSISNKGIYQ
-903 NDQIKWLFEDIKSV
+903 NNQIKWLFEDIKSV

-925 ESVQEATI
+925 EPVQEATI

-948 KVPVITADAEMN
+948 KVPVISADAEMN
-960 YPKNEAVSEAAFFK
+960 YPKNETVSEAAFFK

-988 DFESVVDLAKAG
+988 DFESVVDFAKAG
-1000 TYEVTLNAMNEDG
+1000 TYEVTLNAVNEDG
-1013 VEAASVTVLVHIA
+1013 VKAASVTVLVHIA
-1026 KSPAPLITTD
+1026 KSPAPVITAD

-1049 TEFLAAIHA
+1049 TEYLAAIHA

-1069 FATAVNWGTAGDYT
+1069 FATAVTWGTAGDYT
-1083 VTLKSTNEDGVEA
+1083 VTLRSTNEDGVEA

-1134 AIHAKTNDG
+1134 AIHAKTSDG

-1148 DFATAVNWGAA
+1148 DFATAVIWSTA
-1159 GDYTVTLRSTNEDGV
+1159 GDYTVTLKSTNEDGV
-1174 EAIPVEVTVHI
+1174 EAIPVEVKVHI
-1185 VEPPAP
+1185 VEPLAP

-1227 FIGWYDEKT
+1227 FIGWYDSKT

-1290 GNLENRFNV
+1290 GNLENRSNI

-1311 LLVVLGLLMLGLFIR
+1311 LLVGFGLLMLGLFIR
-1326 LTQKKCAK
+1326 LTQKKRAK

>member
-1 MKSKTKQIIM
+1 M
-11 IGVVLFQS
+11 
-19 LFAYPLITM
+19 
-28 AEENESKSVNT
+28 
-39 ETTLEPKVAL
+39 
-49 EEKTPQKP
+49 
-57 SLTNNLKQEKTVL
+57 KQEKTVL

-113 LTGTSKGIVDLTGID
+113 LTATSKGIVDLTGID

-178 LSTVNIRSN
+178 LSAVDIRSN
-187 NLKNINI
+187 NLKNINV

-223 LIAVGTGSSAYQ
+223 LIVAGNGSSAYQ

-256 ISSSVRLDHCAI
+256 ISSSVRLDRCAI

-282 NISYNKI
+282 NISNNKI

-308 NLVTEIESM
+308 NLVTEIENL

-324 QLELGWNALTNVV
+324 T
-337 MDQVTAEKFPLLR
+337 
-350 TMNVSGNNL
+350 
-359 IKVNIQD
+359 
-366 QPKLWTF
+366 
-373 ECDTGSSSELTEVTL
+373 
-388 KNLPTLIAAGNGSS
+388 
-402 AYQDDIVFSSTPG
+402 
-415 LSKVILENLP
+415 
-425 STNSEVNLDHCAI
+425 
-438 EELVINNLPKVSVV
+438 
-452 DISYNKI
+452 
-459 TTLEGLENL
+459 
-468 SAVNTLYVSEN
+468 
-479 LVTEIESMHAFP
+479 
-491 KLQKLELRWNAL
+491 
-503 TNVVMDQV
+503 
-511 TAEKF
+511 
-516 PLLRTMNVRG
+516 
-526 NNLIKVNIQDQPKLW
+526 
-541 TFECDTGNSSEL
+541 
-553 TEVTLKNLP
+553 
-562 TLIAASSGSNGTDND
+562 
-577 IAFSR
+577 
-582 TPGLSKVI
+582 
-590 LENLPSTNSEVN
+590 
-602 LDHCAIEELVINNLP
+602 
-617 KVSVL
+617 
-622 DISYNKITTLEG
+622 
-634 LENLSAVNTL
+634 
-644 YVSENLVTEIES
+644 
-656 MHAFP
+656 
-661 KLQKLELRWNA
+661 
-672 LTNVV
+672 
-677 MDQVTAEK
+677 
-685 FPLLRTMNVRGN
+685 
-697 NLIKV
+697 
-702 NIQDQP
+702 
-708 KLWTFECDTGNSSEL
+708 
-723 TEVTLK
+723 
-729 NLPTLIAASSGSNGT
+729 
-744 DNDIAFSRTPGLSKV
+744 
-759 ILENLPS
+759 
-766 TNSEVNLDHC
+766 
-776 AIEELVINNLPKV
+776 
-789 SVLDISYNKITTL
+789 
-802 EGLENLFAVNTLYAS
+802 
-817 ENLVTEIESMHAF
+817 
-830 PKLQKLTV
+830 LTV

-861 AKNQTITLKQKVIVS
+861 AMNQTITLKQKVIVS

-888 QITNAKSISNKGTYQ
+888 QITTAKSISNKGTYQ
-903 NDQIKWLFEDIKSV
+903 NNQIKWLFEDIKSV

-925 ESVQEATI
+925 EPVQEATI

-948 KVPVITADAEMN
+948 KVPVISADAEMN
-960 YPKNEAVSEAAFFK
+960 YPKNETVSEAAFFK

-988 DFESVVDLAKAG
+988 DFESVVDFAKAG
-1000 TYEVTLNAMNEDG
+1000 TYEVTLNAVNEDG
-1013 VEAASVTVLVHIA
+1013 VKATSVTVLVHIA
-1026 KSPAPLITTD
+1026 KSPAPVITAD

-1049 TEFLAAIHA
+1049 TEYLAAIHA

-1083 VTLKSTNEDGVEA
+1083 VTLRSTNEDGVEAIPVEVTVHIAKSPAPVITADKEITYTKNAEVSITEYLAAIHAKTNDGSPIESDFATAVNWGTAGDYTVTLRSTNEDGVEAIPVEVTVHIAKSPAPVITADKEITYAKNAEVSITEYLAAIHAKTNDGSPIESDFATAVNWGPAGDYTVTLRSTNDDGVEAIPVEVTVHIAKSPAPVITADKEITYAKNAEVSITEYLAAIHAKTSDGSSIEADLDTAVTWGTVGGYTVTLRSTNEDGVEA

-1134 AIHAKTNDG
+1134 AIHAKTSDG

-1148 DFATAVNWGAA
+1148 DFATAVIWSTA
-1159 GDYTVTLRSTNEDGV
+1159 GDYTVTLKSTNEDGV
-1174 EAIPVEVTVHI
+1174 EAIPVEVKVHI
-1185 VEPPAP
+1185 VEPLAP

-1227 FIGWYDEKT
+1227 FIGWYDSKT

-1290 GNLENRFNV
+1290 GNLENRSNI

-1311 LLVVLGLLMLGLFIR
+1311 LLVGFGLLMLGLFIR
-1326 LTQKKCAK
+1326 LTQKKRAK

>member
-57 SLTNNLKQEKTVL
+57 TLTNNLKQEKTVL

-113 LTGTSKGIVDLTGID
+113 LTATSKGIVDLTGID

-178 LSTVNIRSN
+178 LSAVDIRSN
-187 NLKNINI
+187 NLKNINV

-200 RTIECDT
+200 WTFKCDT

-217 LKNLPI
+217 LKNLPT
-223 LIAVGTGSSAYQ
+223 LIVAGNGSSAYQ

-256 ISSSVRLDHCAI
+256 ISSSVRLDRCAI

-282 NISYNKI
+282 NISN
-289 TTLEG
+289 
-294 LENLSAVNTLYVSE
+294 
-308 NLVTEIESM
+308 
-317 HAFPKLQ
+317 
-324 QLELGWNALTNVV
+324 
-337 MDQVTAEKFPLLR
+337 
-350 TMNVSGNNL
+350 
-359 IKVNIQD
+359 
-366 QPKLWTF
+366 
-373 ECDTGSSSELTEVTL
+373 
-388 KNLPTLIAAGNGSS
+388 
-402 AYQDDIVFSSTPG
+402 
-415 LSKVILENLP
+415 
-425 STNSEVNLDHCAI
+425 
-438 EELVINNLPKVSVV
+438 
-452 DISYNKI
+452 NKI

-491 KLQKLELRWNAL
+491 KLQKLELGWNAL

-526 NNLIKVNIQDQPKLW
+526 NNLIKINIQDQPKLW
-541 TFECDTGNSSEL
+541 TFECDTGSSSEL

-562 TLIAASSGSNGTDND
+562 ILIAVGNGSSAYQDD
-577 IAFSR
+577 IVFSS

-590 LENLPSTNSEVN
+590 LENLPSTSSEVK

-617 KVSVL
+617 KVSVVI
-622 DISYNKITTLEG
+622 ISYNKITTLEG
-634 LENLSAVNTL
+634 LENLSAVSKIDA
-644 YVSENLVTEIES
+644 YENLVTEIENL
-656 MHAFP
+656 HAFP
-661 KLQKLELRWNA
+661 KLQ
-672 LTNVV
+672 T
-677 MDQVTAEK
+677 
-685 FPLLRTMNVRGN
+685 
-697 NLIKV
+697 
-702 NIQDQP
+702 
-708 KLWTFECDTGNSSEL
+708 
-723 TEVTLK
+723 
-729 NLPTLIAASSGSNGT
+729 
-744 DNDIAFSRTPGLSKV
+744 
-759 ILENLPS
+759 
-766 TNSEVNLDHC
+766 
-776 AIEELVINNLPKV
+776 
-789 SVLDISYNKITTL
+789 
-802 EGLENLFAVNTLYAS
+802 
-817 ENLVTEIESMHAF
+817 
-830 PKLQKLTV
+830 LTV

-861 AKNQTITLKQKVIVS
+861 AMNQTITLKQKVIVS

-888 QITNAKSISNKGTYQ
+888 QITTAKSISNKGTYQ
-903 NDQIKWLFEDIKSV
+903 NNQIKWLFEDIKSV

-925 ESVQEATI
+925 EPVQEATI

-948 KVPVITADAEMN
+948 KVPVISADAEMN
-960 YPKNEAVSEAAFFK
+960 YPKNETVSEAAFFK

-988 DFESVVDLAKAG
+988 DFESVVDFAKAG
-1000 TYEVTLNAMNEDG
+1000 TYEVTLNAVNEDG
-1013 VEAASVTVLVHIA
+1013 VKAASVTVLVHIA
-1026 KSPAPLITTD
+1026 KSPAPVITAD

-1049 TEFLAAIHA
+1049 TEYLAAIHA
-1058 KTNDGSPIESD
+1058 KTSDGSPIESD
-1069 FATAVNWGTAGDYT
+1069 LDTAVTWGTAGDYT
-1083 VTLKSTNEDGVEA
+1083 VTLRSTNEDGVEA

-1134 AIHAKTNDG
+1134 AIHAKTSDG
-1143 SPIES
+1143 SSIEA
-1148 DFATAVNWGAA
+1148 DLDTAVTWGTA

-1174 EAIPVEVTVHI
+1174 EAIPVEVKVHI
-1185 VEPPAP
+1185 VEPLAP

-1227 FIGWYDEKT
+1227 FIGWYDSKT

-1290 GNLENRFNV
+1290 GNLENRSNI

-1311 LLVVLGLLMLGLFIR
+1311 LLVGFGLLMLGLFIR
-1326 LTQKKCAK
+1326 LTQKKRAK

>member
-57 SLTNNLKQEKTVL
+57 TLTNNLKQEKTVL

-113 LTGTSKGIVDLTGID
+113 LTATSKGIVDLTGID

-178 LSTVNIRSN
+178 LSAVDIRSN
-187 NLKNINI
+187 NLKNINV

-200 RTIECDT
+200 WTFKCDT

-217 LKNLPI
+217 LKNLPT
-223 LIAVGTGSSAYQ
+223 LIVAGNGSSAYQ

-256 ISSSVRLDHCAI
+256 ISSSVRLDRCAI

-282 NISYNKI
+282 NISN
-289 TTLEG
+289 
-294 LENLSAVNTLYVSE
+294 
-308 NLVTEIESM
+308 
-317 HAFPKLQ
+317 
-324 QLELGWNALTNVV
+324 
-337 MDQVTAEKFPLLR
+337 
-350 TMNVSGNNL
+350 
-359 IKVNIQD
+359 
-366 QPKLWTF
+366 
-373 ECDTGSSSELTEVTL
+373 
-388 KNLPTLIAAGNGSS
+388 
-402 AYQDDIVFSSTPG
+402 
-415 LSKVILENLP
+415 
-425 STNSEVNLDHCAI
+425 
-438 EELVINNLPKVSVV
+438 
-452 DISYNKI
+452 NKI

-491 KLQKLELRWNAL
+491 KLQKLELGWNAL

-526 NNLIKVNIQDQPKLW
+526 NNLIKINIQDQPKLW
-541 TFECDTGNSSEL
+541 TFECDTGSSSEL

-562 TLIAASSGSNGTDND
+562 ILIAVGNGSSAYQDD
-577 IAFSR
+577 IVFSS

-590 LENLPSTNSEVN
+590 LENLPSTSSEVK

-617 KVSVL
+617 KVSVVI
-622 DISYNKITTLEG
+622 ISYNKITTLEG
-634 LENLSAVNTL
+634 LENLSAVSKIDA
-644 YVSENLVTEIES
+644 YENLVTEIENL
-656 MHAFP
+656 HAFP
-661 KLQKLELRWNA
+661 KLQ
-672 LTNVV
+672 T
-677 MDQVTAEK
+677 
-685 FPLLRTMNVRGN
+685 
-697 NLIKV
+697 
-702 NIQDQP
+702 
-708 KLWTFECDTGNSSEL
+708 
-723 TEVTLK
+723 
-729 NLPTLIAASSGSNGT
+729 
-744 DNDIAFSRTPGLSKV
+744 
-759 ILENLPS
+759 
-766 TNSEVNLDHC
+766 
-776 AIEELVINNLPKV
+776 
-789 SVLDISYNKITTL
+789 
-802 EGLENLFAVNTLYAS
+802 
-817 ENLVTEIESMHAF
+817 
-830 PKLQKLTV
+830 LTV

-861 AKNQTITLKQKVIVS
+861 AMNQTITLKQKVIVS

-888 QITNAKSISNKGTYQ
+888 QITTAKSISNKGTYQ
-903 NDQIKWLFEDIKSV
+903 NNQIKWLFEDIKSV

-925 ESVQEATI
+925 EPVQEATI

-948 KVPVITADAEMN
+948 KVPVISADAEMN
-960 YPKNEAVSEAAFFK
+960 YPKNETVSEAAFFK

-988 DFESVVDLAKAG
+988 DFESVVDFAKAG
-1000 TYEVTLNAMNEDG
+1000 TYEVTLNAVNEDG
-1013 VEAASVTVLVHIA
+1013 VKAASVTVL
-1026 KSPAPLITTD
+1026 
-1036 KEITYTKNAEVSI
+1036 
-1049 TEFLAAIHA
+1049 
-1058 KTNDGSPIESD
+1058 
-1069 FATAVNWGTAGDYT
+1069 
-1083 VTLKSTNEDGVEA
+1083 
-1096 IPVEVTVHIAKSPA
+1096 VHIAKSPA

-1134 AIHAKTNDG
+1134 AIHAKTSDG

-1148 DFATAVNWGAA
+1148 DFATAVIWSTA
-1159 GDYTVTLRSTNEDGV
+1159 GDYTVTLKSTNEDGV
-1174 EAIPVEVTVHI
+1174 EAIPVEVKVHI
-1185 VEPPAP
+1185 VEPLAP

-1227 FIGWYDEKT
+1227 FIGWYDSKT

-1290 GNLENRFNV
+1290 GNLENRSNI

-1311 LLVVLGLLMLGLFIR
+1311 LLVGFGLLMLGLFIR
-1326 LTQKKCAK
+1326 LTQKKRAK

>member
-57 SLTNNLKQEKTVL
+57 TLTNNLKQEKTVL

-113 LTGTSKGIVDLTGID
+113 LTATSKGIVDLTGID

-178 LSTVNIRSN
+178 LSAVDIRSN
-187 NLKNINI
+187 NLKNINV

-200 RTIECDT
+200 WTFKCDT

-217 LKNLPI
+217 LKNLPT
-223 LIAVGTGSSAYQ
+223 LIVAGNGSSAYQ

-256 ISSSVRLDHCAI
+256 ISSSVRLDRCAI

-282 NISYNKI
+282 NISN
-289 TTLEG
+289 
-294 LENLSAVNTLYVSE
+294 
-308 NLVTEIESM
+308 
-317 HAFPKLQ
+317 
-324 QLELGWNALTNVV
+324 
-337 MDQVTAEKFPLLR
+337 
-350 TMNVSGNNL
+350 
-359 IKVNIQD
+359 
-366 QPKLWTF
+366 
-373 ECDTGSSSELTEVTL
+373 
-388 KNLPTLIAAGNGSS
+388 
-402 AYQDDIVFSSTPG
+402 
-415 LSKVILENLP
+415 
-425 STNSEVNLDHCAI
+425 
-438 EELVINNLPKVSVV
+438 
-452 DISYNKI
+452 NKI

-491 KLQKLELRWNAL
+491 KLQKLELGWNAL

-526 NNLIKVNIQDQPKLW
+526 NNLIKINIQDQPKLW
-541 TFECDTGNSSEL
+541 TFECDTGSSSEL

-562 TLIAASSGSNGTDND
+562 ILIAVGNGSSAYQDD
-577 IAFSR
+577 IVFSS

-590 LENLPSTNSEVN
+590 LENLPSTSSEVK

-617 KVSVL
+617 KVSVVI
-622 DISYNKITTLEG
+622 ISYNKITTLEG
-634 LENLSAVNTL
+634 LENLSAVSKIDA
-644 YVSENLVTEIES
+644 YENLVTEIENL
-656 MHAFP
+656 HAFP
-661 KLQKLELRWNA
+661 KLQ
-672 LTNVV
+672 T
-677 MDQVTAEK
+677 
-685 FPLLRTMNVRGN
+685 
-697 NLIKV
+697 
-702 NIQDQP
+702 
-708 KLWTFECDTGNSSEL
+708 
-723 TEVTLK
+723 
-729 NLPTLIAASSGSNGT
+729 
-744 DNDIAFSRTPGLSKV
+744 
-759 ILENLPS
+759 
-766 TNSEVNLDHC
+766 
-776 AIEELVINNLPKV
+776 
-789 SVLDISYNKITTL
+789 
-802 EGLENLFAVNTLYAS
+802 
-817 ENLVTEIESMHAF
+817 
-830 PKLQKLTV
+830 LTV

-861 AKNQTITLKQKVIVS
+861 AMNQTITLKQKVIVS

-888 QITNAKSISNKGTYQ
+888 QITTAKSISNKGTYQ
-903 NDQIKWLFEDIKSV
+903 NNQIKWLFEDIKSV

-925 ESVQEATI
+925 EPVQEATI

-948 KVPVITADAEMN
+948 KVPVISADAEMN
-960 YPKNEAVSEAAFFK
+960 YPKNETVSEAAFFK

-988 DFESVVDLAKAG
+988 DFESVVDFAKAG
-1000 TYEVTLNAMNEDG
+1000 TYEVTLNAVNEDG
-1013 VEAASVTVLVHIA
+1013 VKATSVTVL
-1026 KSPAPLITTD
+1026 
-1036 KEITYTKNAEVSI
+1036 
-1049 TEFLAAIHA
+1049 
-1058 KTNDGSPIESD
+1058 
-1069 FATAVNWGTAGDYT
+1069 
-1083 VTLKSTNEDGVEA
+1083 
-1096 IPVEVTVHIAKSPA
+1096 VHIAKSPA

-1121 AKNAEVSITEFLA
+1121 TKNAEVSITEYLA
-1134 AIHAKTNDG
+1134 AIHAKTSDG

-1148 DFATAVNWGAA
+1148 DFATAVI
-1159 GDYTVTLRSTNEDGV
+1159 
-1174 EAIPVEVTVHI
+1174 EAIPVEVKVHI
-1185 VEPPAP
+1185 VEPLAP

-1227 FIGWYDEKT
+1227 FIGWYDSKT

-1290 GNLENRFNV
+1290 GNLENRSNI

-1311 LLVVLGLLMLGLFIR
+1311 LLVGFGLLMLGLFIR
-1326 LTQKKCAK
+1326 LTQKKRAK

>member
-57 SLTNNLKQEKTVL
+57 TLTNNLKQEKTVL

-113 LTGTSKGIVDLTGID
+113 LTATSKGIVDLTGID

-178 LSTVNIRSN
+178 LSAVDIRSN
-187 NLKNINI
+187 NLKNINV

-200 RTIECDT
+200 WTFKCDT

-217 LKNLPI
+217 LKNLPT
-223 LIAVGTGSSAYQ
+223 LIVAGNGSSAYQ

-256 ISSSVRLDHCAI
+256 ISSSVRLDRCAI

-282 NISYNKI
+282 NISN
-289 TTLEG
+289 
-294 LENLSAVNTLYVSE
+294 
-308 NLVTEIESM
+308 
-317 HAFPKLQ
+317 
-324 QLELGWNALTNVV
+324 
-337 MDQVTAEKFPLLR
+337 
-350 TMNVSGNNL
+350 
-359 IKVNIQD
+359 
-366 QPKLWTF
+366 
-373 ECDTGSSSELTEVTL
+373 
-388 KNLPTLIAAGNGSS
+388 
-402 AYQDDIVFSSTPG
+402 
-415 LSKVILENLP
+415 
-425 STNSEVNLDHCAI
+425 
-438 EELVINNLPKVSVV
+438 
-452 DISYNKI
+452 NKI

-491 KLQKLELRWNAL
+491 KLQKLELGWNAL

-526 NNLIKVNIQDQPKLW
+526 NNLIKINIQDQPKLW
-541 TFECDTGNSSEL
+541 TFECDTGSSSEL

-562 TLIAASSGSNGTDND
+562 ILIAVGNGSSAYQDD
-577 IAFSR
+577 IVFSS

-590 LENLPSTNSEVN
+590 LENLPSTSSEVK

-617 KVSVL
+617 KVSVVI
-622 DISYNKITTLEG
+622 ISYNKITTLEG
-634 LENLSAVNTL
+634 LENLSAVSKIDA
-644 YVSENLVTEIES
+644 YENLVTEIENL
-656 MHAFP
+656 HAFP
-661 KLQKLELRWNA
+661 KLQ
-672 LTNVV
+672 T
-677 MDQVTAEK
+677 
-685 FPLLRTMNVRGN
+685 
-697 NLIKV
+697 
-702 NIQDQP
+702 
-708 KLWTFECDTGNSSEL
+708 
-723 TEVTLK
+723 
-729 NLPTLIAASSGSNGT
+729 
-744 DNDIAFSRTPGLSKV
+744 
-759 ILENLPS
+759 
-766 TNSEVNLDHC
+766 
-776 AIEELVINNLPKV
+776 
-789 SVLDISYNKITTL
+789 
-802 EGLENLFAVNTLYAS
+802 
-817 ENLVTEIESMHAF
+817 
-830 PKLQKLTV
+830 LTV

-861 AKNQTITLKQKVIVS
+861 AMNQTITLKQKVIVS

-888 QITNAKSISNKGTYQ
+888 QITTAKSISNKGTYQ
-903 NDQIKWLFEDIKSV
+903 NNQIKWLFEDIKSV

-925 ESVQEATI
+925 EPVQEATI

-948 KVPVITADAEMN
+948 KVPVISADAEMN
-960 YPKNEAVSEAAFFK
+960 YPKNETVSEAAFFK

-988 DFESVVDLAKAG
+988 DFESVVDFAKAG
-1000 TYEVTLNAMNEDG
+1000 TYEVTLNAVNEDG
-1013 VEAASVTVLVHIA
+1013 VKAASVTVLVHIA
-1026 KSPAPLITTD
+1026 KSPAPVITAD

-1049 TEFLAAIHA
+1049 TEYLAAIHA

-1069 FATAVNWGTAGDYT
+1069 FATAVTWGTAGDYT
-1083 VTLKSTNEDGVEA
+1083 VTLRSTNEDGVEA

-1134 AIHAKTNDG
+1134 AIHAKT
-1143 SPIES
+1143 S
-1148 DFATAVNWGAA
+1148 
-1159 GDYTVTLRSTNEDGV
+1159 
-1174 EAIPVEVTVHI
+1174 
-1185 VEPPAP
+1185 
-1191 TISNVTFD
+1191 
-1199 VDDVQTTESLEAGEL
+1199 
-1214 ISEPLSPTKEGYT
+1214 
-1227 FIGWYDEKT
+1227 
-1236 GGNKWDFT
+1236 
-1244 TDKMPAYN
+1244 
-1252 IILYAQFSKDTNKAE
+1252 
-1267 AAGGDKPST
+1267 
-1276 PSSIKVSPTGQSES
+1276 
-1290 GNLENRFNV
+1290 
-1299 KLPATGDDNATV
+1299 
-1311 LLVVLGLLMLGLFIR
+1311 
-1326 LTQKKCAK
+1326 